1 MSPEEIVRGSV
12 AEITNRETYINNK
25 PVIGGLFDPRMGP
38 LDPGMICPTDGLDY
52 MKCPGYFGHVKL
64 ARPVFYYQY
73 LGTIIKILRCVCIKC
88 SSLRISKSANK
99 QLMSL
104 PADERWIQVFRL
116 ASKIKRCGE
125 DTETGCGCL
134 QPKRI
139 TIKAGLGKIYAEWDN
154 VKGVLEETSAA
165 TIAGSAAE
173 TDKDGSLSMK
183 LTPEIVIKI
192 FRRISDEDVEFMGF
206 SPVFSRPDWMVCQVL
221 AIPPPAVRP
230 SVKMDGS
237 QRSEDDITHII
248 VNIIKANTTL
258 QEKMNECAP
267 ANVIDGWHM
276 MLQYYVA
283 TQVNNNIPGYAP
295 VAQRSGRPLKSIQE
309 RLNGKTGRVR
319 GNLMG
324 KRVDFSARSVITPDP
339 NLSIRELGIPLKI
352 AKNITKPVVVNDR
365 NKKFLLRLVRAGPDE
380 YPGAKI
386 LERNTGESISLRYA
400 DRANIMLN
408 NGDVVHRHMMDGDAI
423 LFNRQPT
430 LHRMSMMCHIAR
442 IMYQGDTFRMNVGC
456 TKPYNADF
464 DGDEMNLH
472 MPQDD
477 ESEIELRHLAAVPY
491 QLISPANNSSIIG
504 IFQDSLIGSYL
515 FTRENIKFT
524 PREAMNLLAAYP
536 RVNETLFKSGED
548 VTNFD
553 LLSQILPPL
562 TLKYKKKAFGEK
574 NPNEDY
580 ATSNNVVEIRN
591 GRMIRGQIDKSV
603 LGGGGVGLIQ
613 RVCNDFGN
621 IAAADFIDGLQNII
635 TEYMKSHAYSVG
647 ISDLIANKATNT
659 QIVDVITK
667 KKTEVKNLIDQVHL
681 GIFENKT
688 GKSNEAEFETKV
700 SNILNT
706 ATNDAGKIGI
716 NSLNSSNRFV
726 GLVLSGSK
734 GTDLNISQMISCL
747 GQQAIEGK
755 RISYGFDS
763 RTLPHFNKFDDGP
776 LARGFIESSFISGL
790 SPEELFFHA
799 MGGRIGLID
808 TAVKSVT
815 WETPII
821 VVENEVPK
829 YVKIGEWIDAH
840 LATEGALNRI
850 QYMTEQNMEYL
861 ELTHPIKIVTMD
873 YDGNVSWET
882 ITAVTRHDPGE
893 KLFKIKTKAGRYVT
907 VTANK
912 SLLVWN
918 DELQQFREKYT
929 EEIKVGDFVPV
940 AKNVCDYSADDKF
953 SAIPI
958 EKYLPK
964 TKYVYGSEMRKA
976 VDLMKDAMGNDR
988 SKIPTNW
995 WNENNNKT
1003 FVLPYPSKAR
1013 LQRAVVRSNIEN
1025 ISHNCVYSYNGTRQ
1039 HSTIPET
1046 FEMTV
1051 ENGVFIGLFIAEGNI
1066 HNSHITITNND
1077 ETIRSFVK
1085 DWFSKFNIKYNE
1097 KTRINKING
1106 TTTTITG
1113 TSCIMADFITKL
1125 VGRGAENKHIP
1136 NEAYISNKDF
1146 VCGLISGYISGDGY
1160 ISRNSI
1166 NSSSCSERLTEDIA
1180 FLCSRLGVCAKIS
1193 KSQLKKNN
1201 LGTKNIKPAY
1211 RLSIRA
1217 FNGQRFSEQ
1226 ITLLHPEKNRKMK
1239 SIVWT
1244 DKYDA
1249 VRTLNDVILDEIVE
1263 MTIVDPALHPKM
1275 YDLTIPTTLNFGL
1288 ANGLQVRDTSQTGYI
1303 QRRLIKGME
1312 DLKVEYDMTVRNG
1325 KQRIVQ
1331 FVYGDDGI
1339 DTIKV
1344 ENQSLP
1350 LVAMSLDEIYAHFHM
1365 PLDNSSDTERS
1376 SITAFTKTAYAK
1388 MKKEKSATM
1397 QKLRD
1402 LIDYMIEMRDL
1413 IIDKVFGRLDNK
1425 NVQMPVAFTHIINNV
1440 QAQQQIN
1447 QNSMVDIT
1455 PIEAMDMVSDA
1466 FRQLENIHY
1475 APPTLLFKVM
1485 YYYYLSPK
1493 ELLLIKRFNRS
1504 ALTILL
1510 NMIILQYKKSI
1521 VAPGEMVGMVSA
1533 QSIGE
1538 PTTQL
1543 TLNTFHSAGIA
1554 SKSNATRGVPRI
1566 EEILSL
1572 SENPKNPSITVYF
1585 KEDDESTPERVQEF
1599 IPMIEHTKMA
1609 EVVESV
1615 EVCFD
1620 PDDMNTL
1627 IEQDR
1632 AVMTQYQEFEKL
1644 IEECA
1649 RDAALVASGSGEGG
1663 GAAEEEGGAAAS
1675 SVGGASSSSNKS
1687 KWVIRIKM
1695 DAEAMLDKKLTM
1707 DDIHFAIKNSYGSE
1721 VSCAFSDYNDDNL
1734 VFRIRMENIVQAKK
1748 TNKLNPLDQSD
1759 HIYMI
1764 KSFQDQ
1770 LMNNIVLRGVKGI
1783 RKVMIRKIMNTLKK
1797 AEGVYTKKESWVLDT
1812 MGTNLIHVLGL
1823 EYIDAKRTVSND
1835 IQEVYRVFGIE
1846 AARQAIYNELAE
1858 VFDDSPINYH
1868 HVSLLCDRMTVSS
1881 SMISIFRHGINS
1893 DDIGPIAKASF
1904 EETPEMFLKA
1914 ARHAELDPMRG
1925 ISANVMCG
1933 QEGYYGT
1940 SAFQVLINMDEMMK
1954 HDSVEYKHT
1963 DDNEDIEDAFK
1974 ANQSVGLE
1982 TDKCGIPKLAIQS
1995 CVDNVKKVRLGK
2007 MDDNYDIGF

>member
-1 MSPEEIVRGSV
+1 MTTPVSKIIGIQFSIMSPEEILKGSV
-12 AEITNRETYINNK
+12 AEITNRETYVNNK

-38 LDPGMICPTDGLDY
+38 IDPGVICPTDGLDY
-52 MKCPGYFGHVKL
+52 MKCPGYFGHIKM

-88 SSLRISKSANK
+88 SALRMSKSANK
-99 QLMSL
+99 QLLSL
-104 PADERWIQVFRL
+104 PADERWSHVFRI

-134 QPKRI
+134 QPTRI
-139 TIKAGLGKIYAEWDN
+139 TMKAGLGKIYAEWDN
-154 VKGVLEETSAA
+154 VKGILEETTAA
-165 TIAGSAAE
+165 SLAGSAAE

-258 QEKMNECAP
+258 QDKINEGAP

-283 TQVNNNIPGYAP
+283 TQVNNNIPGCAP

-339 NLSIRELGIPLKI
+339 NLSIRELGVPLKI

-386 LERNTGESISLRYA
+386 LERKTGESISLRYA

-408 NGDVVHRHMMDGDAI
+408 NGDIVHRHMMDGDAI

-442 IMYQGDTFRMNVGC
+442 VMYQGDTFRMNVGC

-504 IFQDSLIGSYL
+504 VFQDSLIGSYL
-515 FTRENIKFT
+515 FTRENIRFT

-548 VTNFD
+548 ITSFD
-553 LLSQILPPL
+553 VLSQILPPL

-580 ATSNNVVEIRN
+580 ATSNNVIEIRN
-591 GRMIRGQIDKSV
+591 GRMLRGQIDKSV

-621 IAAADFIDGLQNII
+621 IAASDFIDGLQNII

-647 ISDLIANKATNT
+647 ISDLIANKTTNT

-688 GKSNEAEFETKV
+688 GKSNEAEFEAKV
-700 SNILNT
+700 SNILNS

-716 NSLNSSNRFV
+716 NSLNSTNRFV

-734 GTDLNISQMISCL
+734 GSDLNISQMISCL

-808 TAVKSVT
+808 TAVKT
-815 WETPII
+815 
-821 VVENEVPK
+821 
-829 YVKIGEWIDAH
+829 
-840 LATEGALNRI
+840 
-850 QYMTEQNMEYL
+850 
-861 ELTHPIKIVTMD
+861 
-873 YDGNVSWET
+873 
-882 ITAVTRHDPGE
+882 
-893 KLFKIKTKAGRYVT
+893 
-907 VTANK
+907 
-912 SLLVWN
+912 
-918 DELQQFREKYT
+918 
-929 EEIKVGDFVPV
+929 
-940 AKNVCDYSADDKF
+940 
-953 SAIPI
+953 
-958 EKYLPK
+958 
-964 TKYVYGSEMRKA
+964 
-976 VDLMKDAMGNDR
+976 
-988 SKIPTNW
+988 
-995 WNENNNKT
+995 
-1003 FVLPYPSKAR
+1003 
-1013 LQRAVVRSNIEN
+1013 
-1025 ISHNCVYSYNGTRQ
+1025 
-1039 HSTIPET
+1039 ST
-1046 FEMTV
+1046 
-1051 ENGVFIGLFIAEGNI
+1051 
-1066 HNSHITITNND
+1066 
-1077 ETIRSFVK
+1077 
-1085 DWFSKFNIKYNE
+1085 
-1097 KTRINKING
+1097 
-1106 TTTTITG
+1106 
-1113 TSCIMADFITKL
+1113 
-1125 VGRGAENKHIP
+1125 
-1136 NEAYISNKDF
+1136 
-1146 VCGLISGYISGDGY
+1146 
-1160 ISRNSI
+1160 
-1166 NSSSCSERLTEDIA
+1166 
-1180 FLCSRLGVCAKIS
+1180 
-1193 KSQLKKNN
+1193 
-1201 LGTKNIKPAY
+1201 
-1211 RLSIRA
+1211 
-1217 FNGQRFSEQ
+1217 
-1226 ITLLHPEKNRKMK
+1226 
-1239 SIVWT
+1239 
-1244 DKYDA
+1244 
-1249 VRTLNDVILDEIVE
+1249 
-1263 MTIVDPALHPKM
+1263 
-1275 YDLTIPTTLNFGL
+1275 
-1288 ANGLQVRDTSQTGYI
+1288 TGYI

-1325 KQRIVQ
+1325 KQRIIQ
-1331 FVYGDDGI
+1331 FSYGDDGI

-1344 ENQSLP
+1344 ENQILP

-1365 PLDNSSDTERS
+1365 PLDNSSETEES
-1376 SITAFTKTAYAK
+1376 AVTAFTKTAYAK
-1388 MKKEKSATM
+1388 MRKEKTATTT
-1397 QKLRD
+1397 KIRD

-1413 IIDKVFGRLDNK
+1413 IIERVFNRLDNK
-1425 NVQMPVAFTHIINNV
+1425 GVQMPVSFTHIINNV

-1455 PIEAMDMVSDA
+1455 PLEAMDMISA
-1466 FRQLENIHY
+1466 GFRQLETLYY
-1475 APPTLLFKVM
+1475 APPTQLFKVM

-1493 ELLLIKRFNRS
+1493 ELLLVKRFNKS
-1504 ALTILL
+1504 ALSILISVI
-1510 NMIILQYKKSI
+1510 NLQYKRSI

-1543 TLNTFHSAGIA
+1543 TLNTFHSAGVA

-1572 SENPKNPSITVYF
+1572 SENPKNPSITVCF

-1599 IPMIEHTKMA
+1599 IPMIEHTKLS
-1609 EVVESV
+1609 EVVDTV

-1620 PDDMNTL
+1620 PDDLNTL
-1627 IEQDR
+1627 VEQDR

-1644 IEECA
+1644 IEECV
-1649 RDAALVASGSGEGG
+1649 RDSVTAAGAGVPDVPGGG
-1663 GAAEEEGGAAAS
+1663 GASAS
-1675 SVGGASSSSNKS
+1675 ASASAGASASKS
-1687 KWVIRIKM
+1687 KWIIRIKINS
-1695 DAEAMLDKKLTM
+1695 EAMLDKKLTM
-1707 DDIHFAIKNSYGSE
+1707 DDIHFAINNSYGND
-1721 VSCAFSDYNDDNL
+1721 VSCAFSDYNDDHL
-1734 VFRIRMENIVQAKK
+1734 VFRLRMENIAQGKK
-1748 TNKLNPLDQSD
+1748 SGGAGGAGGGFGGGAGGGHKQNPLDQSD

-1770 LMNNIVLRGVKGI
+1770 LLNNIVLRGVKGI
-1783 RKVMIRKIMNTLKK
+1783 KKVMLRKIKNTLVK
-1797 AEGVYTKKESWVLDT
+1797 ADGVYTKKDSWVLDT
-1812 MGTNLIHVLGL
+1812 TGTNLVHMLGL
-1823 EYIDAKRTVSND
+1823 DYIDAKRTVSND

-1868 HVSLLCDRMTVSS
+1868 HVCLLCDRMTVSS

-1893 DDIGPIAKASF
+1893 DDIGPLAKASF

-1940 SAFQVLINMDEMMK
+1940 SAFQVLVNMDEMMK
-1954 HDSVEYKHT
+1954 QEAVDYRHT
-1963 DDNEDIEDAFK
+1963 DANEEIEAAFK
-1974 ANQSVGLE
+1974 ANSSVGLD

-2007 MDDNYDIGF
+2007 QDDDYDIGF

>member
-1 MSPEEIVRGSV
+1 
-12 AEITNRETYINNK
+12 
-25 PVIGGLFDPRMGP
+25 
-38 LDPGMICPTDGLDY
+38 
-52 MKCPGYFGHVKL
+52 
-64 ARPVFYYQY
+64 
-73 LGTIIKILRCVCIKC
+73 
-88 SSLRISKSANK
+88 
-99 QLMSL
+99 
-104 PADERWIQVFRL
+104 
-116 ASKIKRCGE
+116 
-125 DTETGCGCL
+125 
-134 QPKRI
+134 
-139 TIKAGLGKIYAEWDN
+139 
-154 VKGVLEETSAA
+154 
-165 TIAGSAAE
+165 
-173 TDKDGSLSMK
+173 
-183 LTPEIVIKI
+183 
-192 FRRISDEDVEFMGF
+192 
-206 SPVFSRPDWMVCQVL
+206 
-221 AIPPPAVRP
+221 
-230 SVKMDGS
+230 
-237 QRSEDDITHII
+237 
-248 VNIIKANTTL
+248 
-258 QEKMNECAP
+258 
-267 ANVIDGWHM
+267 
-276 MLQYYVA
+276 
-283 TQVNNNIPGYAP
+283 
-295 VAQRSGRPLKSIQE
+295 
-309 RLNGKTGRVR
+309 
-319 GNLMG
+319 
-324 KRVDFSARSVITPDP
+324 
-339 NLSIRELGIPLKI
+339 
-352 AKNITKPVVVNDR
+352 
-365 NKKFLLRLVRAGPDE
+365 
-380 YPGAKI
+380 
-386 LERNTGESISLRYA
+386 
-400 DRANIMLN
+400 
-408 NGDVVHRHMMDGDAI
+408 
-423 LFNRQPT
+423 
-430 LHRMSMMCHIAR
+430 
-442 IMYQGDTFRMNVGC
+442 
-456 TKPYNADF
+456 
-464 DGDEMNLH
+464 MNLH

-491 QLISPANNSSIIG
+491 QLISPANNNSIIG
-504 IFQDSLIGSYL
+504 VFQDSLIGSYL

-536 RVNETLFKSGED
+536 RVNETVFKSGED
-548 VTNFD
+548 ISNFD
-553 LLSQILPPL
+553 VLSQILPPL

-574 NPNEDY
+574 NPKEDY

-591 GRMIRGQIDKSV
+591 GRMMRGQIDKAV
-603 LGGGGVGLIQ
+603 LGSGGVGLIQ

-659 QIVDVITK
+659 QIADVITK

-688 GKSNEAEFETKV
+688 GKSNEAEFEAKV

-716 NSLNSSNRFV
+716 NSLNAANRFV

-734 GTDLNISQMISCL
+734 GSDLNISQMISCL

-821 VVENEVPK
+821 VVENEAPK

-840 LATEGALNRI
+840 LDNHKITSGSDNKI

-861 ELTHPIKIVTMD
+861 ELSHPIKIVTMD

-918 DELQQFREKYT
+918 EELQQFREKYT

-940 AKNVCDYSADDKF
+940 AKNVCDYSVDGE
-953 SAIPI
+953 SSIMAIPI

-964 TKYVYGSEMRKA
+964 NKYVYGSEMRKA
-976 VDLMKDAMGNDR
+976 VTLMKEAMGDDR
-988 SKIPTNW
+988 AKIPTNW

-1025 ISHNCVYSYNGTRQ
+1025 ISHDGVYSYNGSRQ
-1039 HSTIPET
+1039 HAIIPET
-1046 FEMTV
+1046 FEMNF
-1051 ENGVFIGLFIAEGNI
+1051 ENGMFVGLFIAEGNI
-1066 HNSHITITNND
+1066 NKSTITITNND
-1077 ETIRSFVK
+1077 ETIRDFVK
-1085 DWFSKFNIKYNE
+1085 GWFSKFNIKYIE
-1097 KTRINKING
+1097 KSRINKANG
-1106 TTTTITG
+1106 TTTTVVG
-1113 TSCIMADFITKL
+1113 ASSIMAEFITKL
-1125 VGRGAENKHIP
+1125 VGHGAEHKHIP
-1136 NEAYISNKDF
+1136 NEAYVSNLEF
-1146 VCGLISGYISGDGY
+1146 VKGILSGYISGDGY
-1160 ISRNSI
+1160 VSPNSI

-1180 FLCSRLGVCAKIS
+1180 FLCSRLGVFAKIS
-1193 KSQLKKNN
+1193 KSQLTKNN
-1201 LGTKNIKPAY
+1201 FGTKNIKPAY

-1217 FNGQRFSEQ
+1217 SNGQRFSEQ
-1226 ITLLHPEKNRKMK
+1226 ITLLHAEKNRKMK

-1244 DKYDA
+1244 DKLDK

-1275 YDLTIPTTLNFGL
+1275 YDLTIPKTLNFGL
-1288 ANGLQVRDTSQTGYI
+1288 ANGLQVRDTSTTGYI

-1325 KQRIVQ
+1325 KQRIIQ
-1331 FVYGDDGI
+1331 FAYGDDGI

-1350 LVAMSLDEIYAHFHM
+1350 LVAMSLDEIYAHFHI
-1365 PLDNSSDTERS
+1365 PLDNSSDTQES
-1376 SITAFTKTAYAK
+1376 AATAFTKTAYAK
-1388 MKKEKSATM
+1388 MKKEKAATM
-1397 QKLRD
+1397 KKIRET
-1402 LIDYMIEMRDL
+1402 IDNMIEMRDL
-1413 IIDKVFGRLDNK
+1413 IIERVFHRMDNK
-1425 NVQMPVAFTHIINNV
+1425 NVQMPVSFTHIINNV

-1447 QNSMVDIT
+1447 QNSMVDLT
-1455 PIEAMDMVSDA
+1455 PLEAMDMISA
-1466 FRQLENIHY
+1466 GYRQIENIYY

-1493 ELLLIKRFNRS
+1493 ELLLVKRFNRS
-1504 ALTILL
+1504 ALSILIS
-1510 NMIILQYKKSI
+1510 MINLQYKRSI

-1543 TLNTFHSAGIA
+1543 TLNTFHSAGVA

-1585 KEDDESTPERVQEF
+1585 KEDDGSTPERVQEF
-1599 IPMIEHTKMA
+1599 IPLIEHTKLA
-1609 EVVESV
+1609 EVVDSI

-1620 PDDMNTL
+1620 PDDLNTL
-1627 IEQDR
+1627 VEQDR

-1644 IEECA
+1644 IEECV
-1649 RDAALVASGSGEGG
+1649 RDSEIAGTSGVPDVPSGGG
-1663 GAAEEEGGAAAS
+1663 GAGGAATATA
-1675 SVGGASSSSNKS
+1675 VAAGGGASTKS
-1687 KWVIRIKM
+1687 KWIIRIKI
-1695 DAEAMLDKKLTM
+1695 DPEAMLDKKLTM
-1707 DDIHFAIKNSYGSE
+1707 DDIHFAIKNSYGYE

-1734 VFRIRMENIVQAKK
+1734 VFRLRMENIAQTKK
-1748 TNKLNPLDQSD
+1748 SGGGGAGAGHKQNPLDQSD

-1770 LMNNIVLRGVKGI
+1770 LLNNIVLRGVKGI
-1783 RKVMIRKIMNTLKK
+1783 KKVMLRVIKNTLVKSD
-1797 AEGVYTKKESWVLDT
+1797 GVYTKKDSWVLDT
-1812 MGTNLIHVLGL
+1812 TGTNLIHMLGL
-1823 EYIDAKRTVSND
+1823 DYIDATRTVSND
-1835 IQEVYRVFGIE
+1835 IQEVYHVFGIE
-1846 AARQAIYNELAE
+1846 AARQAIYNELVE

-1868 HVSLLCDRMTVSS
+1868 HVALLCDRMTVSS

-1940 SAFQVLINMDEMMK
+1940 SAFQVLVNIDEMMK
-1954 HDSVEYKHT
+1954 QEAVEYRHT
-1963 DDNEDIEDAFK
+1963 DTNEEIDEAFK
-1974 ANQSVGLE
+1974 ANSSVGLD
-1982 TDKCGIPKLAIQS
+1982 TYKCGIPKLAIQS

-2007 MDDNYDIGF
+2007 VDDDYDIGF

>member
-1 MSPEEIVRGSV
+1 
-12 AEITNRETYINNK
+12 
-25 PVIGGLFDPRMGP
+25 
-38 LDPGMICPTDGLDY
+38 
-52 MKCPGYFGHVKL
+52 
-64 ARPVFYYQY
+64 
-73 LGTIIKILRCVCIKC
+73 
-88 SSLRISKSANK
+88 
-99 QLMSL
+99 
-104 PADERWIQVFRL
+104 
-116 ASKIKRCGE
+116 
-125 DTETGCGCL
+125 
-134 QPKRI
+134 
-139 TIKAGLGKIYAEWDN
+139 
-154 VKGVLEETSAA
+154 
-165 TIAGSAAE
+165 
-173 TDKDGSLSMK
+173 
-183 LTPEIVIKI
+183 
-192 FRRISDEDVEFMGF
+192 
-206 SPVFSRPDWMVCQVL
+206 
-221 AIPPPAVRP
+221 
-230 SVKMDGS
+230 
-237 QRSEDDITHII
+237 
-248 VNIIKANTTL
+248 
-258 QEKMNECAP
+258 
-267 ANVIDGWHM
+267 
-276 MLQYYVA
+276 
-283 TQVNNNIPGYAP
+283 
-295 VAQRSGRPLKSIQE
+295 
-309 RLNGKTGRVR
+309 
-319 GNLMG
+319 
-324 KRVDFSARSVITPDP
+324 
-339 NLSIRELGIPLKI
+339 
-352 AKNITKPVVVNDR
+352 
-365 NKKFLLRLVRAGPDE
+365 
-380 YPGAKI
+380 
-386 LERNTGESISLRYA
+386 
-400 DRANIMLN
+400 
-408 NGDVVHRHMMDGDAI
+408 
-423 LFNRQPT
+423 
-430 LHRMSMMCHIAR
+430 
-442 IMYQGDTFRMNVGC
+442 
-456 TKPYNADF
+456 
-464 DGDEMNLH
+464 

-491 QLISPANNSSIIG
+491 QLISPANNNSIIG

-536 RVNETLFKSGED
+536 RVNETVFKSGED
-548 VTNFD
+548 ISNFD
-553 LLSQILPPL
+553 VLSQILPPL

-574 NPNEDY
+574 NPKEDY

-591 GRMIRGQIDKSV
+591 GRMMRGQIDKAV
-603 LGGGGVGLIQ
+603 LGSGGVGLIQ

-659 QIVDVITK
+659 QIADVITK

-688 GKSNEAEFETKV
+688 GKSNEAEFEAKV

-716 NSLNSSNRFV
+716 NSLNAANRFV

-734 GTDLNISQMISCL
+734 GSDLNISQMISCL

-815 WETPII
+815 WETPIVI
-821 VVENEVPK
+821 VENEVPK

-840 LATEGALNRI
+840 LDDHNTRI

-861 ELTHPIKIVTMD
+861 EMSHPIKIVTMD

-918 DELQQFREKYT
+918 EELQQFREKYT

-940 AKNVCDYSADDKF
+940 AKNVCDYSVDGDNNYNAEAEFMRGKCAGA
-953 SAIPI
+953 AIN
-958 EKYLPK
+958 
-964 TKYVYGSEMRKA
+964 T
-976 VDLMKDAMGNDR
+976 
-988 SKIPTNW
+988 
-995 WNENNNKT
+995 
-1003 FVLPYPSKAR
+1003 
-1013 LQRAVVRSNIEN
+1013 Q
-1025 ISHNCVYSYNGTRQ
+1025 
-1039 HSTIPET
+1039 IPE
-1046 FEMTV
+1046 
-1051 ENGVFIGLFIAEGNI
+1051 
-1066 HNSHITITNND
+1066 
-1077 ETIRSFVK
+1077 
-1085 DWFSKFNIKYNE
+1085 
-1097 KTRINKING
+1097 
-1106 TTTTITG
+1106 
-1113 TSCIMADFITKL
+1113 
-1125 VGRGAENKHIP
+1125 
-1136 NEAYISNKDF
+1136 EAYVAGKDYIR
-1146 VCGLISGYISGDGY
+1146 GLLTAYIDPRIVRRDRRFELNFG
-1160 ISRNSI
+1160 N
-1166 NSSSCSERLTEDIA
+1166 NVKLTEDVA
-1180 FLCSRLGVCAKIS
+1180 FLCSRL
-1193 KSQLKKNN
+1193 
-1201 LGTKNIKPAY
+1201 NIHAEIHQ
-1211 RLSIRA
+1211 SSFA
-1217 FNGQRFSEQ
+1217 
-1226 ITLLHPEKNRKMK
+1226 
-1239 SIVWT
+1239 SIVIRGSSGNMIASLLGLSSVDDEVDT
-1244 DKYDA
+1244 GNDK

-1263 MTIVDPALHPKM
+1263 ITMVDPALHPKM
-1275 YDLTIPTTLNFGL
+1275 YDLTIPKTLNFGL
-1288 ANGLQVRDTSQTGYI
+1288 ANGLQVRDTSTTGYI

-1325 KQRIVQ
+1325 KQRIIQ
-1331 FVYGDDGI
+1331 FAYGDDGI

-1350 LVAMSLDEIYAHFHM
+1350 LVAMSLDEIYAHFHI
-1365 PLDNSSDTERS
+1365 PLDNSSDTQES
-1376 SITAFTKTAYAK
+1376 AATAFTKTAYAK
-1388 MKKEKSATM
+1388 MKKEKAMTM
-1397 QKLRD
+1397 KKIRET
-1402 LIDYMIEMRDL
+1402 IDNMIEMRDL
-1413 IIDKVFGRLDNK
+1413 IIERVFHHMDNK
-1425 NVQMPVAFTHIINNV
+1425 NVQMPVSFTHIINNV

-1447 QNSMVDIT
+1447 QNSMVDLT
-1455 PIEAMDMVSDA
+1455 PLEAMDMISA
-1466 FRQLENIHY
+1466 GYRQLENLYY

-1493 ELLLIKRFNRS
+1493 ELLLVKRFNRS
-1504 ALTILL
+1504 ALSILIS
-1510 NMIILQYKKSI
+1510 MINLQYKRSI

-1543 TLNTFHSAGIA
+1543 TLNTFHSAGVA

-1585 KEDDESTPERVQEF
+1585 KEDDGSTPERVQEF
-1599 IPMIEHTKMA
+1599 IPLIEHTKLA
-1609 EVVESV
+1609 EVVDSI

-1620 PDDMNTL
+1620 PDDLNTL
-1627 IEQDR
+1627 VEQDR

-1644 IEECA
+1644 IEECV
-1649 RDAALVASGSGEGG
+1649 RDSEIAGTSGVPDVPSGGASGAAAGG
-1663 GAAEEEGGAAAS
+1663 GAS
-1675 SVGGASSSSNKS
+1675 TKS
-1687 KWVIRIKM
+1687 KWIIRIKI
-1695 DAEAMLDKKLTM
+1695 DPEAMLDKKLTM
-1707 DDIHFAIKNSYGSE
+1707 DDIHFAIKNSYGYE

-1734 VFRIRMENIVQAKK
+1734 VFRLRMENIAQTKK
-1748 TNKLNPLDQSD
+1748 SGGGGGAGHKQNPLDQSD

-1770 LMNNIVLRGVKGI
+1770 LLNNIVLRGVKGI
-1783 RKVMIRKIMNTLKK
+1783 KKVMLRVIKNTLVKSD
-1797 AEGVYTKKESWVLDT
+1797 GVYTKKDSWVLDT
-1812 MGTNLIHVLGL
+1812 TGTNLIHMLGL
-1823 EYIDAKRTVSND
+1823 DYIDATRTVSND

-1846 AARQAIYNELAE
+1846 AARQAIYNELVE

-1868 HVSLLCDRMTVSS
+1868 HLALLCDRMTVSS

-1940 SAFQVLINMDEMMK
+1940 SAFQVLVNIDEMMK
-1954 HDSVEYKHT
+1954 QEAVEYRHT
-1963 DDNEDIEDAFK
+1963 DTNEEIDEAFK
-1974 ANQSVGLE
+1974 ANSSVGLD

-2007 MDDNYDIGF
+2007 VDDDYDIGF

>member
-1 MSPEEIVRGSV
+1 MAEITQKTNSPANVSKIIGIQFSIMSPEEIVKGSV
-12 AEITNRETYINNK
+12 AEITNRETYVNNK

-73 LGTIIKILRCVCIKC
+73 LGTVVKILRCVCIKC
-88 SSLRISKSANK
+88 SSLRISKTANK

-104 PADERWIQVFRL
+104 PADERWTQVFRL

-139 TIKAGLGKIYAEWDN
+139 TMKAGLGKIYAEWDN
-154 VKGVLEETSAA
+154 VKGVLEETTTA

-258 QEKMNECAP
+258 QEKMSEGAP

-283 TQVNNNIPGYAP
+283 TQVNNNIPGCAP

-309 RLNGKTGRVR
+309 RLNGKQGRVR

-339 NLSIRELGIPLKI
+339 NLSICELGIPLKI

-386 LERNTGESISLRYA
+386 LERKTGESISLRYA

-491 QLISPANNSSIIG
+491 QLISPANNNSIIG
-504 IFQDSLIGSYL
+504 VFQDSLIGSYL

-548 VTNFD
+548 IGSFD
-553 LLSQILPPL
+553 VISQILPPL

-574 NPNEDY
+574 NPAEDY

-621 IAAADFIDGLQNII
+621 CAAADFIDGLQNII

-688 GKSNEAEFETKV
+688 GKSNEVEFEARV

-815 WETPII
+815 WETPIV
-821 VVENEVPK
+821 VVENEVSK
-829 YVKIGEWIDAH
+829 YVKIGEWIDSH
-840 LATEGALNRI
+840 LDGEDAPRI
-850 QYMTEQNMEYL
+850 QYMEEQNMEYL
-861 ELTHPIKIVTMD
+861 ELTHPVKIVTMD
-873 YDGNVSWET
+873 YDGNVSWES

-893 KLFKIKTKAGRYVT
+893 KLFKITTKAGRYVT

-912 SLLVWN
+912 SLLIWN
-918 DELQQFREKYT
+918 DELKQFREKYT
-929 EEIKVGDFVPV
+929 EEVNVGDFVPV
-940 AKNVCDYSADDKF
+940 AKNVCDYGEATANNATDDFETGVKVGE
-953 SAIPI
+953 II
-958 EKYLPK
+958 
-964 TKYVYGSEMRKA
+964 
-976 VDLMKDAMGNDR
+976 VD
-988 SKIPTNW
+988 
-995 WNENNNKT
+995 
-1003 FVLPYPSKAR
+1003 
-1013 LQRAVVRSNIEN
+1013 Q
-1025 ISHNCVYSYNGTRQ
+1025 
-1039 HSTIPET
+1039 
-1046 FEMTV
+1046 
-1051 ENGVFIGLFIAEGNI
+1051 
-1066 HNSHITITNND
+1066 
-1077 ETIRSFVK
+1077 
-1085 DWFSKFNIKYNE
+1085 
-1097 KTRINKING
+1097 
-1106 TTTTITG
+1106 
-1113 TSCIMADFITKL
+1113 
-1125 VGRGAENKHIP
+1125 IP
-1136 NEAYISNKDF
+1136 NEAYIAGKEYVKGVLSAYFSKHGTIESD
-1146 VCGLISGYISGDGY
+1146 
-1160 ISRNSI
+1160 SI
-1166 NSSSCSERLTEDIA
+1166 VITSTNLRILEDIA
-1180 FLCSRLGVCAKIS
+1180 FLCSRLNIHVDILQS
-1193 KSQLKKNN
+1193 TTNN
-1201 LGTKNIKPAY
+1201 AV
-1211 RLSIRA
+1211 LSIRA
-1217 FNGQRFSEQ
+1217 TNGQQFTQ
-1226 ITLLHPEKNRKMK
+1226 QVTLLHPEKNRKMK
-1239 SIVWT
+1239 DIVWT
-1244 DKYDA
+1244 HKLDK
-1249 VRTLNDVILDEIVE
+1249 VVVVNDVIMDEIISIE
-1263 MTIVDPALHPKM
+1263 AVDPVLHPKM
-1275 YDLTIPTTLNFGL
+1275 YDLTIPKTLNFGL

-1325 KQRIVQ
+1325 KQRIIQ
-1331 FVYGDDGI
+1331 FTYGDDGI

-1350 LVAMSLDEIYAHFHM
+1350 LVAMSLDEIYAHFHI
-1365 PLDNSSDTERS
+1365 PLDNSSDTEHS
-1376 SITAFTKTAYAK
+1376 SVTAFTKTAYAK
-1388 MKKEKSATM
+1388 MKKEKASTQ
-1397 QKLRD
+1397 QKLLD

-1413 IIDKVFGRLDNK
+1413 IIDRVFGNLDNK
-1425 NVQMPVAFTHIINNV
+1425 NVQMPVSFTHIINNI

-1455 PIEAMDMVSDA
+1455 PIEAMNMVSDA
-1466 FRQLENIHY
+1466 YRQLENIHY

-1510 NMIILQYKKSI
+1510 NVIILQYKRSI

-1599 IPMIEHTKMA
+1599 IPLIEHTKMS

-1632 AVMTQYQEFEKL
+1632 AVMSQYQEFEKL
-1644 IEECA
+1644 IDDCV
-1649 RDAALVASGSGEGG
+1649 RDAALVSAGGGGEEGAAAGGGEGG
-1663 GAAEEEGGAAAS
+1663 GGAAAES
-1675 SVGGASSSSNKS
+1675 GGGAQNSNNKS

-1707 DDIHFAIKNSYGSE
+1707 DDIHFAIKNSYGNE

-1734 VFRIRMENIVQAKK
+1734 VFRLRMENITQAKK

-1770 LMNNIVLRGVKGI
+1770 LMNNIVLRGIKGI
-1783 RKVMIRKIMNTLKK
+1783 RKVMLRTIKNTLKK
-1797 AEGVYTKKESWVLDT
+1797 TEGIYAKKESWVLDT
-1812 MGTNLIHVLGL
+1812 MGTNLLHVLGL
-1823 EYIDAKRTVSND
+1823 DYIDTKRTVSND

-1846 AARQAIYNELAE
+1846 AARQAIYNELSE

-1868 HVSLLCDRMTVSS
+1868 HVCLLCDRMTVSS

-1954 HDSVEYKHT
+1954 HESVEYKHT
-1963 DDNEDIEDAFK
+1963 DDNEDIEEAFK
-1974 ANQSVGLE
+1974 ANASVGLE

-2007 MDDNYDIGF
+2007 MDEDYDIGF

>member
-1 MSPEEIVRGSV
+1 
-12 AEITNRETYINNK
+12 
-25 PVIGGLFDPRMGP
+25 
-38 LDPGMICPTDGLDY
+38 
-52 MKCPGYFGHVKL
+52 
-64 ARPVFYYQY
+64 
-73 LGTIIKILRCVCIKC
+73 
-88 SSLRISKSANK
+88 
-99 QLMSL
+99 
-104 PADERWIQVFRL
+104 
-116 ASKIKRCGE
+116 
-125 DTETGCGCL
+125 
-134 QPKRI
+134 
-139 TIKAGLGKIYAEWDN
+139 
-154 VKGVLEETSAA
+154 
-165 TIAGSAAE
+165 
-173 TDKDGSLSMK
+173 
-183 LTPEIVIKI
+183 
-192 FRRISDEDVEFMGF
+192 
-206 SPVFSRPDWMVCQVL
+206 
-221 AIPPPAVRP
+221 
-230 SVKMDGS
+230 
-237 QRSEDDITHII
+237 
-248 VNIIKANTTL
+248 
-258 QEKMNECAP
+258 
-267 ANVIDGWHM
+267 
-276 MLQYYVA
+276 
-283 TQVNNNIPGYAP
+283 
-295 VAQRSGRPLKSIQE
+295 
-309 RLNGKTGRVR
+309 
-319 GNLMG
+319 
-324 KRVDFSARSVITPDP
+324 
-339 NLSIRELGIPLKI
+339 
-352 AKNITKPVVVNDR
+352 
-365 NKKFLLRLVRAGPDE
+365 
-380 YPGAKI
+380 
-386 LERNTGESISLRYA
+386 
-400 DRANIMLN
+400 
-408 NGDVVHRHMMDGDAI
+408 
-423 LFNRQPT
+423 
-430 LHRMSMMCHIAR
+430 
-442 IMYQGDTFRMNVGC
+442 
-456 TKPYNADF
+456 
-464 DGDEMNLH
+464 MNLH

-491 QLISPANNSSIIG
+491 QLISPANNNSIIG
-504 IFQDSLIGSYL
+504 VFQDSLIGSYL

-553 LLSQILPPL
+553 VISQILPPL

-591 GRMIRGQIDKSV
+591 GRMMRGQIDKSV

-647 ISDLIANKATNT
+647 ISDLIANKTTNT

-688 GKSNEAEFETKV
+688 GKSNEAEFEAKV

-706 ATNDAGKIGI
+706 ATSEAGGIGTK
-716 NSLNSSNRFV
+716 SLNSSNRFI

-734 GTDLNISQMISCL
+734 GSDLNISQMISCL

-821 VVENEVPK
+821 IVENEVPK

-840 LATEGALNRI
+840 IDTTAATAATAATASRI
-850 QYMTEQNMEYL
+850 QYMTEQNIEYL

-918 DELQQFREKYT
+918 EELQQFREKYT

-940 AKNVCDYSADDKF
+940 AKNVCDYSADGENVNAEAEFMRGKCAGA
-953 SAIPI
+953 AIYAQIP
-958 EKYLPK
+958 EEA
-964 TKYVYGSEMRKA
+964 YVAGKEYIRGLLTAYMDPR
-976 VDLMKDAMGNDR
+976 
-988 SKIPTNW
+988 
-995 WNENNNKT
+995 
-1003 FVLPYPSKAR
+1003 
-1013 LQRAVVRSNIEN
+1013 VVRTSTGFELNFGSN
-1025 ISHNCVYSYNGTRQ
+1025 V
-1039 HSTIPET
+1039 
-1046 FEMTV
+1046 
-1051 ENGVFIGLFIAEGNI
+1051 
-1066 HNSHITITNND
+1066 
-1077 ETIRSFVK
+1077 
-1085 DWFSKFNIKYNE
+1085 
-1097 KTRINKING
+1097 
-1106 TTTTITG
+1106 
-1113 TSCIMADFITKL
+1113 
-1125 VGRGAENKHIP
+1125 
-1136 NEAYISNKDF
+1136 
-1146 VCGLISGYISGDGY
+1146 
-1160 ISRNSI
+1160 
-1166 NSSSCSERLTEDIA
+1166 RLTEDVA
-1180 FLCSRLGVCAKIS
+1180 FLCSRLNIHAEIHQSASASASASLVIRGSSGKMLAS
-1193 KSQLKKNN
+1193 L
-1201 LGTKNIKPAY
+1201 LG
-1211 RLSIRA
+1211 LSVDDDVA
-1217 FNGQRFSEQ
+1217 
-1226 ITLLHPEKNRKMK
+1226 
-1239 SIVWT
+1239 
-1244 DKYDA
+1244 DDDAA

-1263 MTIVDPALHPKM
+1263 MTMVDPALHPKM

-1331 FVYGDDGI
+1331 FTYGDDGI

-1365 PLDNSSDTERS
+1365 PLDNSSETEQS

-1388 MKKEKSATM
+1388 MKKEKATTT
-1397 QKLRD
+1397 KKIHD

-1413 IIDKVFGRLDNK
+1413 IIEQVFNRLDNK
-1425 NVQMPVAFTHIINNV
+1425 NVQMPVSFTHIINNV

-1447 QNSMVDIT
+1447 QNSMVDLT
-1455 PIEAMDMVSDA
+1455 PIEAMDMISAA
-1466 FRQLENIHY
+1466 FRQLENIFY

-1493 ELLLIKRFNRS
+1493 ELLLVKRFNRS

-1510 NMIILQYKKSI
+1510 SVINLQYKRSI

-1543 TLNTFHSAGIA
+1543 TLNTFHSAGVA

-1572 SENPKNPSITVYF
+1572 SENPKNPSITIYF
-1585 KEDDESTPERVQEF
+1585 KEDDEGTPERVQEF
-1599 IPMIEHTKMA
+1599 IPMIEHTKLA
-1609 EVVESV
+1609 EVVETV

-1620 PDDMNTL
+1620 PDDLNTL
-1627 IEQDR
+1627 VEQDR
-1632 AVMTQYQEFEKL
+1632 AVMSQYQEFEKL
-1644 IEECA
+1644 IEECV
-1649 RDAALVASGSGEGG
+1649 RDSVSVATTGVPDVPGAAGG
-1663 GAAEEEGGAAAS
+1663 GAAGGGGAAAANAN
-1675 SVGGASSSSNKS
+1675 ASKS
-1687 KWVIRIKM
+1687 KWIIRIKI

-1707 DDIHFAIKNSYGSE
+1707 DDIHFAIKNSYGNE
-1721 VSCAFSDYNDDNL
+1721 VSCAFSDYNDDHL
-1734 VFRIRMENIVQAKK
+1734 IFRLRMENIAQSKK
-1748 TNKLNPLDQSD
+1748 SGGGGGGGGGAGAGGNKQNPLDQSD

-1770 LMNNIVLRGVKGI
+1770 LLNNIVLRGVKGI
-1783 RKVMIRKIMNTLKK
+1783 KKVMVRKIKNTLVK
-1797 AEGVYTKKESWVLDT
+1797 AEGVYTKKDSWVLDT
-1812 MGTNLIHVLGL
+1812 MGTNLVHMLGL
-1823 EYIDAKRTVSND
+1823 DYIDAKRTVSND

-1846 AARQAIYNELAE
+1846 AARQAIFNELAE

-1893 DDIGPIAKASF
+1893 DDIGPLAKASF

-1940 SAFQVLINMDEMMK
+1940 SAFQVLVNMDEMMK
-1954 HDSVEYKHT
+1954 QETVEYRHV
-1963 DDNEDIEDAFK
+1963 DANEEIEDAFK
-1974 ANQSVGLE
+1974 ANASVGLD

-2007 MDDNYDIGF
+2007 MDDDYDIGF

>member
-1 MSPEEIVRGSV
+1 
-12 AEITNRETYINNK
+12 
-25 PVIGGLFDPRMGP
+25 
-38 LDPGMICPTDGLDY
+38 
-52 MKCPGYFGHVKL
+52 
-64 ARPVFYYQY
+64 
-73 LGTIIKILRCVCIKC
+73 
-88 SSLRISKSANK
+88 
-99 QLMSL
+99 
-104 PADERWIQVFRL
+104 
-116 ASKIKRCGE
+116 
-125 DTETGCGCL
+125 
-134 QPKRI
+134 
-139 TIKAGLGKIYAEWDN
+139 
-154 VKGVLEETSAA
+154 
-165 TIAGSAAE
+165 
-173 TDKDGSLSMK
+173 
-183 LTPEIVIKI
+183 
-192 FRRISDEDVEFMGF
+192 
-206 SPVFSRPDWMVCQVL
+206 
-221 AIPPPAVRP
+221 
-230 SVKMDGS
+230 
-237 QRSEDDITHII
+237 
-248 VNIIKANTTL
+248 
-258 QEKMNECAP
+258 
-267 ANVIDGWHM
+267 
-276 MLQYYVA
+276 
-283 TQVNNNIPGYAP
+283 
-295 VAQRSGRPLKSIQE
+295 
-309 RLNGKTGRVR
+309 
-319 GNLMG
+319 
-324 KRVDFSARSVITPDP
+324 
-339 NLSIRELGIPLKI
+339 
-352 AKNITKPVVVNDR
+352 
-365 NKKFLLRLVRAGPDE
+365 
-380 YPGAKI
+380 
-386 LERNTGESISLRYA
+386 
-400 DRANIMLN
+400 
-408 NGDVVHRHMMDGDAI
+408 
-423 LFNRQPT
+423 
-430 LHRMSMMCHIAR
+430 
-442 IMYQGDTFRMNVGC
+442 
-456 TKPYNADF
+456 
-464 DGDEMNLH
+464 MNLH

-491 QLISPANNSSIIG
+491 QLISPANNNSIIG
-504 IFQDSLIGSYL
+504 VFQDSLIGSYL

-548 VTNFD
+548 VSNFD
-553 LLSQILPPL
+553 VLSQILPPL

-591 GRMIRGQIDKSV
+591 GRMMRGQIDKSV

-688 GKSNEAEFETKV
+688 GKSNEAEFEAKV

-706 ATNDAGKIGI
+706 ATSEAGGIGTK
-716 NSLNSSNRFV
+716 SLNSSNRFI

-734 GTDLNISQMISCL
+734 GSDLNISQMISCL

-840 LATEGALNRI
+840 LAVESTANKI

-882 ITAVTRHDPGE
+882 IAAVTRHDPGE

-918 DELQQFREKYT
+918 EELQQFREKYT

-940 AKNVCDYSADDKF
+940 AKNVCDYSSGGSGGSDNLNAEAEFMRGKC
-953 SAIPI
+953 AGAAVNVQIPEEAYVAGKEYIRGLLTAYI
-958 EKYLPK
+958 EP
-964 TKYVYGSEMRKA
+964 R
-976 VDLMKDAMGNDR
+976 
-988 SKIPTNW
+988 
-995 WNENNNKT
+995 
-1003 FVLPYPSKAR
+1003 
-1013 LQRAVVRSNIEN
+1013 VVRTSTGFELNFGSN
-1025 ISHNCVYSYNGTRQ
+1025 V
-1039 HSTIPET
+1039 
-1046 FEMTV
+1046 
-1051 ENGVFIGLFIAEGNI
+1051 
-1066 HNSHITITNND
+1066 
-1077 ETIRSFVK
+1077 
-1085 DWFSKFNIKYNE
+1085 
-1097 KTRINKING
+1097 
-1106 TTTTITG
+1106 
-1113 TSCIMADFITKL
+1113 
-1125 VGRGAENKHIP
+1125 
-1136 NEAYISNKDF
+1136 
-1146 VCGLISGYISGDGY
+1146 
-1160 ISRNSI
+1160 
-1166 NSSSCSERLTEDIA
+1166 RLTEDVA
-1180 FLCSRLGVCAKIS
+1180 FLCSRLNIHAEIHQSASVSASLVIRGSSGKMIAS
-1193 KSQLKKNN
+1193 L
-1201 LGTKNIKPAY
+1201 LG
-1211 RLSIRA
+1211 LSVDDDDDDVA
-1217 FNGQRFSEQ
+1217 HG
-1226 ITLLHPEKNRKMK
+1226 
-1239 SIVWT
+1239 
-1244 DKYDA
+1244 DDA

-1263 MTIVDPALHPKM
+1263 MTMVDPALHPKM

-1325 KQRIVQ
+1325 KQRIIQ
-1331 FVYGDDGI
+1331 FTYGDDGI

-1365 PLDNSSDTERS
+1365 PLDNSSETEQS

-1388 MKKEKSATM
+1388 MKKEKATTT
-1397 QKLRD
+1397 KKIHD

-1413 IIDKVFGRLDNK
+1413 IIEQVFNRLDNK
-1425 NVQMPVAFTHIINNV
+1425 NVQMPVSFTHIINNV

-1447 QNSMVDIT
+1447 QNSMVDLT
-1455 PIEAMDMVSDA
+1455 PIEAMDMISAA
-1466 FRQLENIHY
+1466 FRQLENIFY

-1493 ELLLIKRFNRS
+1493 EILLVKRFNRS

-1510 NMIILQYKKSI
+1510 SVINLQYKRSI

-1543 TLNTFHSAGIA
+1543 TLNTFHSAGVA

-1572 SENPKNPSITVYF
+1572 SENPKNPSITIYF
-1585 KEDDESTPERVQEF
+1585 KEDDEGTPERVQEF
-1599 IPMIEHTKMA
+1599 IPMIEHTKLS
-1609 EVVESV
+1609 EVVETV

-1620 PDDMNTL
+1620 PDDLNTL
-1627 IEQDR
+1627 VEQDR
-1632 AVMTQYQEFEKL
+1632 AVMSQYQEFEKL
-1644 IEECA
+1644 IEECV
-1649 RDAALVASGSGEGG
+1649 RDSVSVATTGVPDVPGGG
-1663 GAAEEEGGAAAS
+1663 GATGAAAAATAAAAN
-1675 SVGGASSSSNKS
+1675 ASKS
-1687 KWVIRIKM
+1687 KWIIRIKI

-1707 DDIHFAIKNSYGSE
+1707 DDIHFAIKNSYGNE
-1721 VSCAFSDYNDDNL
+1721 VSCAFSDYNDDHL
-1734 VFRIRMENIVQAKK
+1734 VFRLRMENIAQSKK
-1748 TNKLNPLDQSD
+1748 SGGGAAGGNKQNPLDQSD

-1770 LMNNIVLRGVKGI
+1770 LLNNIVLRGVKGI
-1783 RKVMIRKIMNTLKK
+1783 KKVMVRKIKNTLVKS
-1797 AEGVYTKKESWVLDT
+1797 EGVYTKKDSWVLDT
-1812 MGTNLIHVLGL
+1812 MGTNLIHMLGL
-1823 EYIDAKRTVSND
+1823 DYIDSKRTVSND

-1846 AARQAIYNELAE
+1846 AARQAIFNELAE

-1893 DDIGPIAKASF
+1893 DDIGPLAKASF

-1940 SAFQVLINMDEMMK
+1940 SAFQVLVNMDEMMK
-1954 HDSVEYKHT
+1954 QDPIEYRHV
-1963 DDNEDIEDAFK
+1963 DANEEIEEAFK
-1974 ANQSVGLE
+1974 ANASVGLD

-2007 MDDNYDIGF
+2007 MDDDYDIGF

>member
-1 MSPEEIVRGSV
+1 
-12 AEITNRETYINNK
+12 
-25 PVIGGLFDPRMGP
+25 
-38 LDPGMICPTDGLDY
+38 
-52 MKCPGYFGHVKL
+52 
-64 ARPVFYYQY
+64 
-73 LGTIIKILRCVCIKC
+73 
-88 SSLRISKSANK
+88 
-99 QLMSL
+99 
-104 PADERWIQVFRL
+104 
-116 ASKIKRCGE
+116 
-125 DTETGCGCL
+125 
-134 QPKRI
+134 
-139 TIKAGLGKIYAEWDN
+139 
-154 VKGVLEETSAA
+154 
-165 TIAGSAAE
+165 
-173 TDKDGSLSMK
+173 
-183 LTPEIVIKI
+183 
-192 FRRISDEDVEFMGF
+192 
-206 SPVFSRPDWMVCQVL
+206 
-221 AIPPPAVRP
+221 
-230 SVKMDGS
+230 
-237 QRSEDDITHII
+237 
-248 VNIIKANTTL
+248 
-258 QEKMNECAP
+258 
-267 ANVIDGWHM
+267 
-276 MLQYYVA
+276 
-283 TQVNNNIPGYAP
+283 
-295 VAQRSGRPLKSIQE
+295 
-309 RLNGKTGRVR
+309 
-319 GNLMG
+319 
-324 KRVDFSARSVITPDP
+324 
-339 NLSIRELGIPLKI
+339 
-352 AKNITKPVVVNDR
+352 
-365 NKKFLLRLVRAGPDE
+365 
-380 YPGAKI
+380 
-386 LERNTGESISLRYA
+386 
-400 DRANIMLN
+400 
-408 NGDVVHRHMMDGDAI
+408 
-423 LFNRQPT
+423 
-430 LHRMSMMCHIAR
+430 
-442 IMYQGDTFRMNVGC
+442 
-456 TKPYNADF
+456 
-464 DGDEMNLH
+464 MNLH

-491 QLISPANNSSIIG
+491 QLISPANNNSIIG
-504 IFQDSLIGSYL
+504 VFQDSLIGSYL
-515 FTRENIKFT
+515 FTRENIRFT

-536 RVNETLFKSGED
+536 RVNETAFKSGED
-548 VTNFD
+548 LSNFD
-553 LLSQILPPL
+553 VLSQILPPL
-562 TLKYKKKAFGEK
+562 TLKYKKRQFGEK

-580 ATSNNVVEIRN
+580 ATSNNVIEIRN
-591 GRMIRGQIDKSV
+591 GRMLRGQIDKSV

-688 GKSNEAEFETKV
+688 GKSNEAEFEAKV

-716 NSLNSSNRFV
+716 NSLNAANRFV

-734 GTDLNISQMISCL
+734 GSDLNISQMISCL

-815 WETPII
+815 WETPI
-821 VVENEVPK
+821 VVIENEVPK

-840 LATEGALNRI
+840 IDTTAATAATASRI
-850 QYMTEQNMEYL
+850 KYMTEQNMEYL
-861 ELTHPIKIVTMD
+861 ELSHPIKIVTMD

-918 DELQQFREKYT
+918 EELQQFREKYT
-929 EEIKVGDFVPV
+929 EEIRVGDFVPV
-940 AKNVCDYSADDKF
+940 AKNVCDYRATDCDSGASSF
-953 SAIPI
+953 MAISM

-976 VDLMKDAMGNDR
+976 VTLMKEAMGDDR
-988 SKIPTNW
+988 TKIPANW

-1025 ISHNCVYSYNGTRQ
+1025 ISHDGVYSYNGSRQ
-1039 HSTIPET
+1039 HAIIPET
-1046 FEMTV
+1046 FEMNF

-1066 HNSHITITNND
+1066 HKSTITITNND
-1077 ETIRSFVK
+1077 ETIRAFVK
-1085 DWFSKFNIKYNE
+1085 GWFSKFNIQCVE
-1097 KTRINKING
+1097 RSRINKANG
-1106 TTTTITG
+1106 TTTTVVG
-1113 TSCIMADFITKL
+1113 ASSIMAEFITKL
-1125 VGRGAENKHIP
+1125 VGHGAEHKHIP
-1136 NEAYISNKDF
+1136 NEAYVSNIEF
-1146 VCGLISGYISGDGY
+1146 VKGILSGYISGDGY
-1160 ISRNSI
+1160 VSPNSI
-1166 NSSSCSERLTEDIA
+1166 NSSSCCERLTEDIA
-1180 FLCSRLGVCAKIS
+1180 FLCSRLGVFAKIS
-1193 KSQLKKNN
+1193 KSQLTKNN
-1201 LGTKNIKPAY
+1201 FGTKNIKPAY

-1217 FNGQRFSEQ
+1217 SNGQRFSEQ
-1226 ITLLHPEKNRKMK
+1226 ITLLHPDKNRKMK

-1244 DKYDA
+1244 DKLDK

-1263 MTIVDPALHPKM
+1263 MTMVDPALHPKM

-1288 ANGLQVRDTSQTGYI
+1288 ANGLQVRDTSTTGYI

-1312 DLKVEYDMTVRNG
+1312 DLKVEYDMTVRNS

-1331 FVYGDDGI
+1331 FSYGDDGI

-1350 LVAMSLDEIYAHFHM
+1350 LVAMSLDEIYAHFHI
-1365 PLDNSSDTERS
+1365 PLDNSSETEES
-1376 SITAFTKTAYAK
+1376 AVTAFTKTAYAK
-1388 MKKEKSATM
+1388 MKKEKATTM
-1397 QKLRD
+1397 KKIRD

-1413 IIDKVFGRLDNK
+1413 IIERVFNRTDNK
-1425 NVQMPVAFTHIINNV
+1425 SVQMPVSFTHIINNV

-1455 PIEAMDMVSDA
+1455 PLEAMDMISA
-1466 FRQLENIHY
+1466 GFRQLENLYY
-1475 APPTLLFKVM
+1475 APPTLLFRVM

-1493 ELLLIKRFNRS
+1493 ELLLIKRFNKS
-1504 ALTILL
+1504 ALSILIGVI
-1510 NMIILQYKKSI
+1510 NLQYKRSI

-1543 TLNTFHSAGIA
+1543 TLNTFHSAGVA

-1585 KEDDESTPERVQEF
+1585 KEDDEGTPERVQEF
-1599 IPMIEHTKMA
+1599 IPLIEHTKLA
-1609 EVVESV
+1609 EVVDTI

-1620 PDDMNTL
+1620 PDDLNTL
-1627 IEQDR
+1627 VEQDR
-1632 AVMTQYQEFEKL
+1632 EVMSQYQEFEKL
-1644 IEECA
+1644 IEECV
-1649 RDAALVASGSGEGG
+1649 RDSIIAGTAGVPEVPGGSGGSAASASAAAAAGG
-1663 GAAEEEGGAAAS
+1663 GSGTA
-1675 SVGGASSSSNKS
+1675 S
-1687 KWVIRIKM
+1687 KWIIRIKM
-1695 DAEAMLDKKLTM
+1695 NPEAMLDKKLTM
-1707 DDIHFAIKNSYGSE
+1707 DDIHFAIKNSYGAE

-1734 VFRIRMENIVQAKK
+1734 VFRLRMENIIQHKK
-1748 TNKLNPLDQSD
+1748 AGGSGSGAAGGGGSAFGAGGGGHKQNPLDQSD

-1770 LMNNIVLRGVKGI
+1770 LLNNVVLRGVKGI
-1783 RKVMIRKIMNTLKK
+1783 RKVMLRKIKNTLTK
-1797 AEGVYTKKESWVLDT
+1797 ADGVYTKKDSWVLDT
-1812 MGTNLIHVLGL
+1812 TGTNLIHMLGL
-1823 EYIDAKRTVSND
+1823 DYIDAKRTISND

-1868 HVSLLCDRMTVSS
+1868 HVCLLCDRMTVSS

-1925 ISANVMCG
+1925 VSANVMCG

-1940 SAFQVLINMDEMMK
+1940 SAFQVLVNMDEMMK
-1954 HDSVEYKHT
+1954 QEAVEYRHT
-1963 DDNEDIEDAFK
+1963 DENEEIEAAFK
-1974 ANQSVGLE
+1974 ANSSVGLD

-1995 CVDNVKKVRLGK
+1995 CVDNVKRVQLGK
-2007 MDDNYDIGF
+2007 VDDEYDIGF

>member
-1 MSPEEIVRGSV
+1 MAMSTTTPVSKIIGIQFSIMSPEEILKGSV
-12 AEITNRETYINNK
+12 AEITNRETYVNNK

-38 LDPGMICPTDGLDY
+38 IDPGVICPTDGLDY
-52 MKCPGYFGHVKL
+52 MKCPGYFGHIKL

-88 SSLRISKSANK
+88 SALRMSKSANK
-99 QLMSL
+99 QLLRL
-104 PADERWIQVFRL
+104 PADERWTQVFRV

-134 QPKRI
+134 QPTRI
-139 TIKAGLGKIYAEWDN
+139 TMKAGLGKIYAEWDN
-154 VKGVLEETSAA
+154 VKGILEETTAA
-165 TIAGSAAE
+165 NIAGSAAE

-258 QEKMNECAP
+258 QDKINEGAP
-267 ANVIDGWHM
+267 ANVVDGWHM

-283 TQVNNNIPGYAP
+283 TQVNNNIPGCAP

-309 RLNGKTGRVR
+309 RLNGKQGRVR

-339 NLSIRELGIPLKI
+339 NLSIRELGVPLKI

-365 NKKFLLRLVRAGPDE
+365 NKKFLLRLVRSGPDE

-386 LERNTGESISLRYA
+386 LERKTGESISLRYA
-400 DRANIMLN
+400 DRANIILN
-408 NGDVVHRHMMDGDAI
+408 NGDIVHRHMMDGDAI

-442 IMYQGDTFRMNVGC
+442 VMYQGDTFRMNVGC

-491 QLISPANNSSIIG
+491 QLISPANNNSIIG
-504 IFQDSLIGSYL
+504 VFQDSLIGSYL

-536 RVNETLFKSGED
+536 RVNETLFKSGEN
-548 VTNFD
+548 VSNFD
-553 LLSQILPPL
+553 VLSQILPPL

-621 IAAADFIDGLQNII
+621 IAASDFIDGLQNII

-647 ISDLIANKATNT
+647 ISDLIANKTTNT
-659 QIVDVITK
+659 QIADVITK

-688 GKSNEAEFETKV
+688 GKSNEAEFEAKV

-706 ATNDAGKIGI
+706 ATSEAGGIGTK
-716 NSLNSSNRFV
+716 SLNSENRFI

-734 GTDLNISQMISCL
+734 GSDINISQMISCL

-808 TAVKSVT
+808 TAVKT
-815 WETPII
+815 
-821 VVENEVPK
+821 
-829 YVKIGEWIDAH
+829 
-840 LATEGALNRI
+840 
-850 QYMTEQNMEYL
+850 
-861 ELTHPIKIVTMD
+861 
-873 YDGNVSWET
+873 
-882 ITAVTRHDPGE
+882 
-893 KLFKIKTKAGRYVT
+893 
-907 VTANK
+907 
-912 SLLVWN
+912 
-918 DELQQFREKYT
+918 
-929 EEIKVGDFVPV
+929 
-940 AKNVCDYSADDKF
+940 
-953 SAIPI
+953 
-958 EKYLPK
+958 
-964 TKYVYGSEMRKA
+964 
-976 VDLMKDAMGNDR
+976 
-988 SKIPTNW
+988 
-995 WNENNNKT
+995 
-1003 FVLPYPSKAR
+1003 
-1013 LQRAVVRSNIEN
+1013 
-1025 ISHNCVYSYNGTRQ
+1025 
-1039 HSTIPET
+1039 ST
-1046 FEMTV
+1046 
-1051 ENGVFIGLFIAEGNI
+1051 
-1066 HNSHITITNND
+1066 
-1077 ETIRSFVK
+1077 
-1085 DWFSKFNIKYNE
+1085 
-1097 KTRINKING
+1097 
-1106 TTTTITG
+1106 
-1113 TSCIMADFITKL
+1113 
-1125 VGRGAENKHIP
+1125 
-1136 NEAYISNKDF
+1136 
-1146 VCGLISGYISGDGY
+1146 
-1160 ISRNSI
+1160 
-1166 NSSSCSERLTEDIA
+1166 
-1180 FLCSRLGVCAKIS
+1180 
-1193 KSQLKKNN
+1193 
-1201 LGTKNIKPAY
+1201 
-1211 RLSIRA
+1211 
-1217 FNGQRFSEQ
+1217 
-1226 ITLLHPEKNRKMK
+1226 
-1239 SIVWT
+1239 
-1244 DKYDA
+1244 
-1249 VRTLNDVILDEIVE
+1249 
-1263 MTIVDPALHPKM
+1263 
-1275 YDLTIPTTLNFGL
+1275 
-1288 ANGLQVRDTSQTGYI
+1288 TGYI

-1325 KQRIVQ
+1325 KQRIIQ
-1331 FVYGDDGI
+1331 FAYGDDGI

-1350 LVAMSLDEIYAHFHM
+1350 LVAMSMDEIYAHFHM
-1365 PLDNSSDTERS
+1365 PLDNSSETQES
-1376 SITAFTKTAYAK
+1376 AATAFTKTTYAK
-1388 MKKEKSATM
+1388 MKKEKTATV
-1397 QKLRD
+1397 KKIRD

-1413 IIDKVFGRLDNK
+1413 IIERVFNNLDNK
-1425 NVQMPVAFTHIINNV
+1425 NVQMPVSFMHIINNV

-1455 PIEAMDMVSDA
+1455 PLEAMEMISA
-1466 FRQLENIHY
+1466 GFRQLENIYY

-1485 YYYYLSPK
+1485 YYYYLSPNQ
-1493 ELLLIKRFNRS
+1493 LLLVKRFNKS
-1504 ALTILL
+1504 ALSILISVI
-1510 NMIILQYKKSI
+1510 NLQYKRSI

-1543 TLNTFHSAGIA
+1543 TLNTFHSAGVA

-1599 IPMIEHTKMA
+1599 IPLIEHTKLA

-1620 PDDMNTL
+1620 PDDLNTL
-1627 IEQDR
+1627 VEQDR
-1632 AVMTQYQEFEKL
+1632 EVMSQYQEFEKL
-1644 IEECA
+1644 MEECV
-1649 RDAALVASGSGEGG
+1649 RDSVIAGTSGVPDLPSG
-1663 GAAEEEGGAAAS
+1663 GGAAAS
-1675 SVGGASSSSNKS
+1675 SAAAAAMKS
-1687 KWVIRIKM
+1687 KWIIRIKI
-1695 DAEAMLDKKLTM
+1695 DSEAMLDKKLTM
-1707 DDIHFAIKNSYGSE
+1707 DDIHFAIKNSYGNE

-1734 VFRIRMENIVQAKK
+1734 VFRLRMENISQGKK
-1748 TNKLNPLDQSD
+1748 SGGGGFGGGGGGNKQNPLDQSD

-1764 KSFQDQ
+1764 KTFQDQ
-1770 LMNNIVLRGVKGI
+1770 LLNNIVLRGVKGI
-1783 RKVMIRKIMNTLKK
+1783 KKVMLRKIKNTLTKSD
-1797 AEGVYTKKESWVLDT
+1797 GVYTKKDSWVLDT
-1812 MGTNLIHVLGL
+1812 TGTNLIHMLGQD
-1823 EYIDAKRTVSND
+1823 YIDAKRTVSND

-1868 HVSLLCDRMTVSS
+1868 HVCLLCDRMTVNS

-1940 SAFQVLINMDEMMK
+1940 SAFQVLVNMDEMMK
-1954 HDSVEYKHT
+1954 QEAVEYRHT
-1963 DDNEDIEDAFK
+1963 DANEEIEEAFK
-1974 ANQSVGLE
+1974 ANSSVGLD

-2007 MDDNYDIGF
+2007 VDDDYDMGF

>member
-1 MSPEEIVRGSV
+1 MSPEEIVKGSV
-12 AEITNRETYINNK
+12 AEITNRETYVNNK

-73 LGTIIKILRCVCIKC
+73 LGTVVKILRCVCIKC
-88 SSLRISKSANK
+88 SSLRISKTANK

-104 PADERWIQVFRL
+104 PADERWTQVFRL

-139 TIKAGLGKIYAEWDN
+139 TMKAGLGKIYAEWDN
-154 VKGVLEETSAA
+154 VKGVLEETTTA

-258 QEKMNECAP
+258 QEKMSEGAP

-283 TQVNNNIPGYAP
+283 TQVNNNIPGCAP

-309 RLNGKTGRVR
+309 RLNGKQGRVR

-339 NLSIRELGIPLKI
+339 NLSICELGIPLKI

-386 LERNTGESISLRYA
+386 LERKTGESISLRYA

-491 QLISPANNSSIIG
+491 QLISPANNNSIIG
-504 IFQDSLIGSYL
+504 VFQDSLIGSYL

-548 VTNFD
+548 IGSFD
-553 LLSQILPPL
+553 VISQILPPL

-574 NPNEDY
+574 NPAEDY

-621 IAAADFIDGLQNII
+621 CAAADFIDGLQNII

-688 GKSNEAEFETKV
+688 GKSNEVEFEARV

-815 WETPII
+815 WETPIV
-821 VVENEVPK
+821 VVENEVSK
-829 YVKIGEWIDAH
+829 YVKIGEWIDSH
-840 LATEGALNRI
+840 LDGEDAPRI
-850 QYMTEQNMEYL
+850 QYMEEQNMEYL
-861 ELTHPIKIVTMD
+861 ELTHPVKIVTMD
-873 YDGNVSWET
+873 YDGNVSWES

-893 KLFKIKTKAGRYVT
+893 KLFKITTKAGRYVT

-912 SLLVWN
+912 SLLIWN
-918 DELQQFREKYT
+918 DELKQFREKYT
-929 EEIKVGDFVPV
+929 EEVNVGDFVPV
-940 AKNVCDYSADDKF
+940 AKNVCDYGEATANNATDDFETGVKVGE
-953 SAIPI
+953 II
-958 EKYLPK
+958 
-964 TKYVYGSEMRKA
+964 
-976 VDLMKDAMGNDR
+976 VD
-988 SKIPTNW
+988 
-995 WNENNNKT
+995 
-1003 FVLPYPSKAR
+1003 
-1013 LQRAVVRSNIEN
+1013 Q
-1025 ISHNCVYSYNGTRQ
+1025 
-1039 HSTIPET
+1039 
-1046 FEMTV
+1046 
-1051 ENGVFIGLFIAEGNI
+1051 
-1066 HNSHITITNND
+1066 
-1077 ETIRSFVK
+1077 
-1085 DWFSKFNIKYNE
+1085 
-1097 KTRINKING
+1097 
-1106 TTTTITG
+1106 
-1113 TSCIMADFITKL
+1113 
-1125 VGRGAENKHIP
+1125 IP
-1136 NEAYISNKDF
+1136 NEAYIAGKEYVKGVLSAYFSKHGTIESD
-1146 VCGLISGYISGDGY
+1146 
-1160 ISRNSI
+1160 SI
-1166 NSSSCSERLTEDIA
+1166 VITSTNLRILEDIA
-1180 FLCSRLGVCAKIS
+1180 FLCSRLNIHVDILQS
-1193 KSQLKKNN
+1193 TTNN
-1201 LGTKNIKPAY
+1201 AV
-1211 RLSIRA
+1211 LSIRA
-1217 FNGQRFSEQ
+1217 TNGQQFTQ
-1226 ITLLHPEKNRKMK
+1226 QVTLLHPEKNRKMK
-1239 SIVWT
+1239 DIVWT
-1244 DKYDA
+1244 HKLDK
-1249 VRTLNDVILDEIVE
+1249 VVVVNDVIMDEIISIE
-1263 MTIVDPALHPKM
+1263 AVDPVLHPKM
-1275 YDLTIPTTLNFGL
+1275 YDLTIPKTLNFGL

-1325 KQRIVQ
+1325 KQRIIQ
-1331 FVYGDDGI
+1331 FTYGDDGI

-1350 LVAMSLDEIYAHFHM
+1350 LVAMSLDEIYAHFHI
-1365 PLDNSSDTERS
+1365 PLDNSSDTEHS
-1376 SITAFTKTAYAK
+1376 SVTAFTKTAYAK
-1388 MKKEKSATM
+1388 MKKEKASTQ
-1397 QKLRD
+1397 QKLLD

-1413 IIDKVFGRLDNK
+1413 IIDRVFGNLDNK
-1425 NVQMPVAFTHIINNV
+1425 NVQMPVSFTHIINNI

-1455 PIEAMDMVSDA
+1455 PIEAMNMVSDA
-1466 FRQLENIHY
+1466 YRQLENIHY

-1510 NMIILQYKKSI
+1510 NVIILQYKRSI

-1599 IPMIEHTKMA
+1599 IPLIEHTKMS

-1632 AVMTQYQEFEKL
+1632 AVMSQYQEFEKL
-1644 IEECA
+1644 IDDCV
-1649 RDAALVASGSGEGG
+1649 RDAALVSAGGGGEEGAAAGGGEGG
-1663 GAAEEEGGAAAS
+1663 GGAAAES
-1675 SVGGASSSSNKS
+1675 GGGAQNSNNKS

-1707 DDIHFAIKNSYGSE
+1707 DDIHFAIKNSYGNE

-1734 VFRIRMENIVQAKK
+1734 VFRLRMENITQAKK

-1770 LMNNIVLRGVKGI
+1770 LMNNIVLRGIKGI
-1783 RKVMIRKIMNTLKK
+1783 RKVMLRTIKNTLKK
-1797 AEGVYTKKESWVLDT
+1797 TEGIYAKKESWVLDT
-1812 MGTNLIHVLGL
+1812 MGTNLLHVLGL
-1823 EYIDAKRTVSND
+1823 DYIDTKRTVSND

-1846 AARQAIYNELAE
+1846 AARQAIYNELSE

-1868 HVSLLCDRMTVSS
+1868 HVCLLCDRMTVSS

-1954 HDSVEYKHT
+1954 HESVEYKHT
-1963 DDNEDIEDAFK
+1963 DDNEDIEEAFK
-1974 ANQSVGLE
+1974 ANASVGLE

-2007 MDDNYDIGF
+2007 MDEDYDIGF

>member
-1 MSPEEIVRGSV
+1 MAMTTTTPVSKIIGIQFSIMSPEEILKGSV
-12 AEITNRETYINNK
+12 AEITNRETYVNNK

-38 LDPGMICPTDGLDY
+38 IDPGVICPTDGLDY
-52 MKCPGYFGHVKL
+52 MKCPGYFGHIKM

-88 SSLRISKSANK
+88 SALRMSKTANK
-99 QLMSL
+99 QLLRL
-104 PADERWIQVFRL
+104 PADERWSQVFRV

-134 QPKRI
+134 QPSRI
-139 TIKAGLGKIYAEWDN
+139 TMKAGLGKIYAEWDN
-154 VKGVLEETSAA
+154 VKGILEETTAA
-165 TIAGSAAE
+165 SIAGSAAE
-173 TDKDGSLSMK
+173 ADKDGSLSMK

-258 QEKMNECAP
+258 QDKINEGAP

-283 TQVNNNIPGYAP
+283 TQVNNNIPGCAP

-309 RLNGKTGRVR
+309 RLNGKGGRVR

-339 NLSIRELGIPLKI
+339 NLSIRELGVPLKI

-386 LERNTGESISLRYA
+386 LERKTGESISLRYA
-400 DRANIMLN
+400 DRANITLN
-408 NGDVVHRHMMDGDAI
+408 NGDIVHRHMMDGDAI

-442 IMYQGDTFRMNVGC
+442 VMYQGDTFRMNVGC

-491 QLISPANNSSIIG
+491 QLISPANNNSIIG
-504 IFQDSLIGSYL
+504 VFQDSLIGSYL
-515 FTRENIKFT
+515 FTRENIRFT

-548 VTNFD
+548 VSNFD
-553 LLSQILPPL
+553 VLSQILPPL

-591 GRMIRGQIDKSV
+591 GRMMRGQIDKSV

-659 QIVDVITK
+659 QIIDVITK

-688 GKSNEAEFETKV
+688 GKSNEAEFEAKV

-706 ATNDAGKIGI
+706 ATSEAGGIGTK
-716 NSLNSSNRFV
+716 SLNSDNRFI

-734 GTDLNISQMISCL
+734 GSDINISQMISCL

-808 TAVKSVT
+808 TAVKT
-815 WETPII
+815 
-821 VVENEVPK
+821 
-829 YVKIGEWIDAH
+829 
-840 LATEGALNRI
+840 
-850 QYMTEQNMEYL
+850 
-861 ELTHPIKIVTMD
+861 
-873 YDGNVSWET
+873 
-882 ITAVTRHDPGE
+882 
-893 KLFKIKTKAGRYVT
+893 
-907 VTANK
+907 
-912 SLLVWN
+912 
-918 DELQQFREKYT
+918 
-929 EEIKVGDFVPV
+929 
-940 AKNVCDYSADDKF
+940 
-953 SAIPI
+953 
-958 EKYLPK
+958 
-964 TKYVYGSEMRKA
+964 
-976 VDLMKDAMGNDR
+976 
-988 SKIPTNW
+988 
-995 WNENNNKT
+995 
-1003 FVLPYPSKAR
+1003 
-1013 LQRAVVRSNIEN
+1013 
-1025 ISHNCVYSYNGTRQ
+1025 
-1039 HSTIPET
+1039 ST
-1046 FEMTV
+1046 
-1051 ENGVFIGLFIAEGNI
+1051 
-1066 HNSHITITNND
+1066 
-1077 ETIRSFVK
+1077 
-1085 DWFSKFNIKYNE
+1085 
-1097 KTRINKING
+1097 
-1106 TTTTITG
+1106 
-1113 TSCIMADFITKL
+1113 
-1125 VGRGAENKHIP
+1125 
-1136 NEAYISNKDF
+1136 
-1146 VCGLISGYISGDGY
+1146 
-1160 ISRNSI
+1160 
-1166 NSSSCSERLTEDIA
+1166 
-1180 FLCSRLGVCAKIS
+1180 
-1193 KSQLKKNN
+1193 
-1201 LGTKNIKPAY
+1201 
-1211 RLSIRA
+1211 
-1217 FNGQRFSEQ
+1217 
-1226 ITLLHPEKNRKMK
+1226 
-1239 SIVWT
+1239 
-1244 DKYDA
+1244 
-1249 VRTLNDVILDEIVE
+1249 
-1263 MTIVDPALHPKM
+1263 
-1275 YDLTIPTTLNFGL
+1275 
-1288 ANGLQVRDTSQTGYI
+1288 TGYI

-1325 KQRIVQ
+1325 KQRIIQ
-1331 FVYGDDGI
+1331 FAYGDDGI

-1350 LVAMSLDEIYAHFHM
+1350 LVAMSMDEIYAHFHM
-1365 PLDNSSDTERS
+1365 PLDNSSETQES
-1376 SITAFTKTAYAK
+1376 AATAFTKTAYAK
-1388 MKKEKSATM
+1388 MKKEKTATM
-1397 QKLRD
+1397 KKIRD

-1413 IIDKVFGRLDNK
+1413 IIERVFNNLDNK
-1425 NVQMPVAFTHIINNV
+1425 NVQMPVSFMHIINNV

-1455 PIEAMDMVSDA
+1455 PLEAMEMISA
-1466 FRQLENIHY
+1466 GFRQLESLYY

-1485 YYYYLSPK
+1485 YYYYLSPNQ
-1493 ELLLIKRFNRS
+1493 LLLVKRFNKS
-1504 ALTILL
+1504 ALSILISVI
-1510 NMIILQYKKSI
+1510 NLQYKRSI

-1543 TLNTFHSAGIA
+1543 TLNTFHSAGVA

-1599 IPMIEHTKMA
+1599 IPLIEHTKLA

-1620 PDDMNTL
+1620 PDDLNTL
-1627 IEQDR
+1627 VEQDR
-1632 AVMTQYQEFEKL
+1632 EVMSQYQEFEKL
-1644 IEECA
+1644 MEECV
-1649 RDAALVASGSGEGG
+1649 RDSVIAGTSGVPDVPSS
-1663 GAAEEEGGAAAS
+1663 GGAAAS
-1675 SVGGASSSSNKS
+1675 SAASAAMKS
-1687 KWVIRIKM
+1687 KWIIRIKI
-1695 DAEAMLDKKLTM
+1695 DSEAMLDKKLTM
-1707 DDIHFAIKNSYGSE
+1707 DDIHFAIKNSYGNE

-1734 VFRIRMENIVQAKK
+1734 VFRLRMENISQGKK
-1748 TNKLNPLDQSD
+1748 SGGGGGGAFGGGGGNKQNPLDQSD

-1764 KSFQDQ
+1764 KTFQDQ
-1770 LMNNIVLRGVKGI
+1770 LLNNIVLRGVKGI
-1783 RKVMIRKIMNTLKK
+1783 KKVMLRKIKNTLTK
-1797 AEGVYTKKESWVLDT
+1797 ADGVYTKKDSWVLDT
-1812 MGTNLIHVLGL
+1812 TGTNLVHMLGQD
-1823 EYIDAKRTVSND
+1823 YIDAKRTVSND

-1868 HVSLLCDRMTVSS
+1868 HVCLLCDRMTVNS

-1940 SAFQVLINMDEMMK
+1940 SAFQVLVNMDEMMK
-1954 HDSVEYKHT
+1954 QEAVEYRHT
-1963 DDNEDIEDAFK
+1963 DANEEIEEAFK
-1974 ANQSVGLE
+1974 ANSSVGLD

-2007 MDDNYDIGF
+2007 VDDEYDMGF

>member
-1 MSPEEIVRGSV
+1 
-12 AEITNRETYINNK
+12 
-25 PVIGGLFDPRMGP
+25 
-38 LDPGMICPTDGLDY
+38 
-52 MKCPGYFGHVKL
+52 
-64 ARPVFYYQY
+64 
-73 LGTIIKILRCVCIKC
+73 
-88 SSLRISKSANK
+88 
-99 QLMSL
+99 
-104 PADERWIQVFRL
+104 
-116 ASKIKRCGE
+116 
-125 DTETGCGCL
+125 
-134 QPKRI
+134 
-139 TIKAGLGKIYAEWDN
+139 
-154 VKGVLEETSAA
+154 
-165 TIAGSAAE
+165 
-173 TDKDGSLSMK
+173 
-183 LTPEIVIKI
+183 
-192 FRRISDEDVEFMGF
+192 
-206 SPVFSRPDWMVCQVL
+206 
-221 AIPPPAVRP
+221 
-230 SVKMDGS
+230 
-237 QRSEDDITHII
+237 
-248 VNIIKANTTL
+248 
-258 QEKMNECAP
+258 
-267 ANVIDGWHM
+267 
-276 MLQYYVA
+276 
-283 TQVNNNIPGYAP
+283 
-295 VAQRSGRPLKSIQE
+295 
-309 RLNGKTGRVR
+309 
-319 GNLMG
+319 
-324 KRVDFSARSVITPDP
+324 
-339 NLSIRELGIPLKI
+339 
-352 AKNITKPVVVNDR
+352 
-365 NKKFLLRLVRAGPDE
+365 
-380 YPGAKI
+380 
-386 LERNTGESISLRYA
+386 
-400 DRANIMLN
+400 
-408 NGDVVHRHMMDGDAI
+408 
-423 LFNRQPT
+423 
-430 LHRMSMMCHIAR
+430 
-442 IMYQGDTFRMNVGC
+442 
-456 TKPYNADF
+456 
-464 DGDEMNLH
+464 MNLH

-504 IFQDSLIGSYL
+504 VFQDSLIGSYL

-524 PREAMNLLAAYP
+524 PREAMNLLAAFP

-548 VTNFD
+548 VSNFD
-553 LLSQILPPL
+553 VLSQILPPL

-591 GRMIRGQIDKSV
+591 GRMMRGQIDKSV

-688 GKSNEAEFETKV
+688 GKSNEAEFEARV

-706 ATNDAGKIGI
+706 ATSEAGGIGTK
-716 NSLNSSNRFV
+716 SLNASNRFI

-734 GTDLNISQMISCL
+734 GSDLNISQMISCL

-808 TAVKSVT
+808 TAVKT
-815 WETPII
+815 
-821 VVENEVPK
+821 
-829 YVKIGEWIDAH
+829 
-840 LATEGALNRI
+840 
-850 QYMTEQNMEYL
+850 
-861 ELTHPIKIVTMD
+861 
-873 YDGNVSWET
+873 
-882 ITAVTRHDPGE
+882 
-893 KLFKIKTKAGRYVT
+893 
-907 VTANK
+907 
-912 SLLVWN
+912 
-918 DELQQFREKYT
+918 
-929 EEIKVGDFVPV
+929 
-940 AKNVCDYSADDKF
+940 
-953 SAIPI
+953 
-958 EKYLPK
+958 
-964 TKYVYGSEMRKA
+964 
-976 VDLMKDAMGNDR
+976 
-988 SKIPTNW
+988 
-995 WNENNNKT
+995 
-1003 FVLPYPSKAR
+1003 
-1013 LQRAVVRSNIEN
+1013 
-1025 ISHNCVYSYNGTRQ
+1025 
-1039 HSTIPET
+1039 ST
-1046 FEMTV
+1046 
-1051 ENGVFIGLFIAEGNI
+1051 
-1066 HNSHITITNND
+1066 
-1077 ETIRSFVK
+1077 
-1085 DWFSKFNIKYNE
+1085 
-1097 KTRINKING
+1097 
-1106 TTTTITG
+1106 
-1113 TSCIMADFITKL
+1113 
-1125 VGRGAENKHIP
+1125 
-1136 NEAYISNKDF
+1136 
-1146 VCGLISGYISGDGY
+1146 
-1160 ISRNSI
+1160 
-1166 NSSSCSERLTEDIA
+1166 
-1180 FLCSRLGVCAKIS
+1180 
-1193 KSQLKKNN
+1193 
-1201 LGTKNIKPAY
+1201 
-1211 RLSIRA
+1211 
-1217 FNGQRFSEQ
+1217 
-1226 ITLLHPEKNRKMK
+1226 
-1239 SIVWT
+1239 
-1244 DKYDA
+1244 
-1249 VRTLNDVILDEIVE
+1249 
-1263 MTIVDPALHPKM
+1263 
-1275 YDLTIPTTLNFGL
+1275 
-1288 ANGLQVRDTSQTGYI
+1288 TGYI

-1325 KQRIVQ
+1325 KQRIIQ
-1331 FVYGDDGI
+1331 FTYGDDGI

-1350 LVAMSLDEIYAHFHM
+1350 LVAMSLDEIYAHFHI
-1365 PLDNSSDTERS
+1365 PLDNSSDTEHS
-1376 SITAFTKTAYAK
+1376 SVTAFTKTAYAK
-1388 MKKEKSATM
+1388 MKKEKASTQ
-1397 QKLRD
+1397 QKLLD

-1413 IIDKVFGRLDNK
+1413 IIDRVFGNLDNK
-1425 NVQMPVAFTHIINNV
+1425 NVQMPVSFTHIINNI

-1455 PIEAMDMVSDA
+1455 PIEAMNMVSDA
-1466 FRQLENIHY
+1466 YRQLENIHY

-1510 NMIILQYKKSI
+1510 NVIILQYKRSI

-1599 IPMIEHTKMA
+1599 IPLIEHTKMS

-1632 AVMTQYQEFEKL
+1632 AVMSQYQEFEKL
-1644 IEECA
+1644 IDDCV
-1649 RDAALVASGSGEGG
+1649 RDAALVSAGG
-1663 GAAEEEGGAAAS
+1663 GEEGAAGGAAAEAAESGAQNS
-1675 SVGGASSSSNKS
+1675 SGNNKS

-1707 DDIHFAIKNSYGSE
+1707 DDIHFAIKNSYGNE

-1734 VFRIRMENIVQAKK
+1734 VFRLRMENITQAKK

-1770 LMNNIVLRGVKGI
+1770 LMNNIVLRGIKGI
-1783 RKVMIRKIMNTLKK
+1783 RKVMLRTIKNTLKK
-1797 AEGVYTKKESWVLDT
+1797 TEGTYAKKESWVLDT
-1812 MGTNLIHVLGL
+1812 MGTNLLHVLGL
-1823 EYIDAKRTVSND
+1823 DYIDTKRTVSND

-1846 AARQAIYNELAE
+1846 AARQAIYNELSE

-1868 HVSLLCDRMTVSS
+1868 HVCLLCDRMTVSS

-1954 HDSVEYKHT
+1954 HESVEYKHT
-1963 DDNEDIEDAFK
+1963 DDNEEIEEAFK
-1974 ANQSVGLE
+1974 ANASVGLE

-2007 MDDNYDIGF
+2007 MDEDYDIGF

>member
-1 MSPEEIVRGSV
+1 MASSGDIRNSNVSKIIGIQFSIMSPEEILKGSV
-12 AEITNRETYINNK
+12 AEITNRETYVNNK

-38 LDPGMICPTDGLDY
+38 IDPGVICPTDGLDY
-52 MKCPGYFGHVKL
+52 MKCPGYFGHIKL

-73 LGTIIKILRCVCIKC
+73 LGTVLKILRCVCIKC
-88 SSLRISKSANK
+88 SALRISKSANK
-99 QLMSL
+99 QLTAM
-104 PADERWIQVFRL
+104 PADERWAHVFRI

-139 TIKAGLGKIYAEWDN
+139 TMKAGLGKIYAEWDN
-154 VKGVLEETSAA
+154 VKGVLEETTAGA
-165 TIAGSAAE
+165 IAGSAAE
-173 TDKDGSLSMK
+173 SDKDGSLSMK

-258 QEKMNECAP
+258 LDKINEGAP

-283 TQVNNNIPGYAP
+283 TQVNNNIPGCAP

-309 RLNGKTGRVR
+309 RLNGKMGRVR

-380 YPGAKI
+380 YPGSKI
-386 LERNTGESISLRYA
+386 LERKTGESISLRYA

-408 NGDVVHRHMMDGDAI
+408 NGDIVHRHMMDGDAI

-442 IMYQGDTFRMNVGC
+442 VMYQGDTFRMNVGC

-491 QLISPANNSSIIG
+491 QLISPANNNSIIG
-504 IFQDSLIGSYL
+504 VFQDSLIGSYL

-548 VTNFD
+548 VSNFD
-553 LLSQILPPL
+553 VLSQILPPL

-591 GRMIRGQIDKSV
+591 GRMMRGQIDKSV

-647 ISDLIANKATNT
+647 ISDLIANKTTNT

-688 GKSNEAEFETKV
+688 GKSNEAEFEAKV

-706 ATNDAGKIGI
+706 ATSEAGGIGTK
-716 NSLNSSNRFV
+716 SLNSSNRFI

-734 GTDLNISQMISCL
+734 GSDLNISQMISCL

-840 LATEGALNRI
+840 LAVESTANKI

-918 DELQQFREKYT
+918 EELQQFREKYT

-940 AKNVCDYSADDKF
+940 AKNVCDYSSGGSDNVNAEAEFMRGKC
-953 SAIPI
+953 AGAAVNVQIPEEAYVAGKEYIRGLLTAYI
-958 EKYLPK
+958 EP
-964 TKYVYGSEMRKA
+964 R
-976 VDLMKDAMGNDR
+976 
-988 SKIPTNW
+988 
-995 WNENNNKT
+995 
-1003 FVLPYPSKAR
+1003 
-1013 LQRAVVRSNIEN
+1013 VVRTSTGFELNFGSN
-1025 ISHNCVYSYNGTRQ
+1025 V
-1039 HSTIPET
+1039 
-1046 FEMTV
+1046 
-1051 ENGVFIGLFIAEGNI
+1051 
-1066 HNSHITITNND
+1066 
-1077 ETIRSFVK
+1077 
-1085 DWFSKFNIKYNE
+1085 
-1097 KTRINKING
+1097 
-1106 TTTTITG
+1106 
-1113 TSCIMADFITKL
+1113 
-1125 VGRGAENKHIP
+1125 
-1136 NEAYISNKDF
+1136 
-1146 VCGLISGYISGDGY
+1146 
-1160 ISRNSI
+1160 
-1166 NSSSCSERLTEDIA
+1166 RLTEDVA
-1180 FLCSRLGVCAKIS
+1180 FLCSRLNIHAEIHQSASVSASVSASLVIRGSSGKMVAS
-1193 KSQLKKNN
+1193 L
-1201 LGTKNIKPAY
+1201 LG
-1211 RLSIRA
+1211 LSVDDDDVVA
-1217 FNGQRFSEQ
+1217 HG
-1226 ITLLHPEKNRKMK
+1226 
-1239 SIVWT
+1239 
-1244 DKYDA
+1244 DDA

-1263 MTIVDPALHPKM
+1263 MTMVDPALHPKM

-1325 KQRIVQ
+1325 KQRIIQ
-1331 FVYGDDGI
+1331 FTYGDDGI

-1365 PLDNSSDTERS
+1365 PLDNSSETEQS

-1388 MKKEKSATM
+1388 MKKEKATTT
-1397 QKLRD
+1397 KKIHD

-1413 IIDKVFGRLDNK
+1413 IIEQVFNRLDNK
-1425 NVQMPVAFTHIINNV
+1425 NVQMPVSFTHIINNV

-1447 QNSMVDIT
+1447 QNSMVDLT
-1455 PIEAMDMVSDA
+1455 PIEAMDMISAA
-1466 FRQLENIHY
+1466 FRQLENIFY

-1493 ELLLIKRFNRS
+1493 EILLVKRFNRS

-1510 NMIILQYKKSI
+1510 SVINLQYKRSI

-1543 TLNTFHSAGIA
+1543 TLNTFHSAGVA

-1572 SENPKNPSITVYF
+1572 SENPKNPSITIYF
-1585 KEDDESTPERVQEF
+1585 KEDDEGTPERVQEF
-1599 IPMIEHTKMA
+1599 IPMIEHTKLS
-1609 EVVESV
+1609 EVVETV

-1620 PDDMNTL
+1620 PDDLNTL
-1627 IEQDR
+1627 VEQDR
-1632 AVMTQYQEFEKL
+1632 AVMSQYQEFEKL
-1644 IEECA
+1644 IEECV
-1649 RDAALVASGSGEGG
+1649 RDSVSVATTGVPDVPGGGGGGGGG
-1663 GAAEEEGGAAAS
+1663 GATGAAAAAN
-1675 SVGGASSSSNKS
+1675 ASKS
-1687 KWVIRIKM
+1687 KWIIRIKI

-1707 DDIHFAIKNSYGSE
+1707 DDIHFAIKNSYGNE
-1721 VSCAFSDYNDDNL
+1721 VSCAFSDYNDDHL
-1734 VFRIRMENIVQAKK
+1734 VFRLRMENIAQSKK
-1748 TNKLNPLDQSD
+1748 SGGGAGGNKQNPLDQSD

-1770 LMNNIVLRGVKGI
+1770 LLNNIVLRGVKGI
-1783 RKVMIRKIMNTLKK
+1783 KKVMVRKIKNTLVKS
-1797 AEGVYTKKESWVLDT
+1797 EGVYTKKDSWVLDT
-1812 MGTNLIHVLGL
+1812 MGTNLVHMLGL
-1823 EYIDAKRTVSND
+1823 DYIDTKRTVSND

-1846 AARQAIYNELAE
+1846 AARQAIFNELAE

-1893 DDIGPIAKASF
+1893 DDIGPLAKASF

-1940 SAFQVLINMDEMMK
+1940 SAFQVLVNMDEMMK
-1954 HDSVEYKHT
+1954 QETVEYRHV
-1963 DDNEDIEDAFK
+1963 DANEEIEDAFK
-1974 ANQSVGLE
+1974 ANASVGLD

-2007 MDDNYDIGF
+2007 MDDDYDIGF

>member
-1 MSPEEIVRGSV
+1 MTETTQRTKYQNISKIIGIQFSIMSPEEIVKGSV
-12 AEITNRETYINNK
+12 AEITNRETYVNNK

-88 SSLRISKSANK
+88 SSLRISKTANK

-104 PADERWIQVFRL
+104 PADERWAQVFRL

-125 DTETGCGCL
+125 DTEMGCGCL
-134 QPKRI
+134 QPKRV
-139 TIKAGLGKIYAEWDN
+139 TMKAGLGKIYAEWDN
-154 VKGVLEETSAA
+154 VKGILEETTAG

-173 TDKDGSLSMK
+173 ADKDGSLSMK

-206 SPVFSRPDWMVCQVL
+206 SPIFSRPDWMVCQVL

-230 SVKMDGS
+230 SVKMEGS

-258 QEKMNECAP
+258 QEKMSEGAP

-283 TQVNNNIPGYAP
+283 TQVNNNIPGCAP

-309 RLNGKTGRVR
+309 RLNGKQGRVR

-365 NKKFLLRLVRAGPDE
+365 NKKFLLKLVRSGPDE
-380 YPGAKI
+380 YPGSKI
-386 LERNTGESISLRYA
+386 LERKTGESISLRYA

-408 NGDVVHRHMMDGDAI
+408 NGDIVHRHMMDGDAI

-477 ESEIELRHLAAVPY
+477 ESEIELRHLAAVPF

-504 IFQDSLIGSYL
+504 VFQDSLIGSYL

-536 RVNETLFKSGED
+536 RVNETLFKSGEN
-548 VTNFD
+548 VSNFD
-553 LLSQILPPL
+553 VISQILPPL

-621 IAAADFIDGLQNII
+621 CAASDFIDGLQNII

-667 KKTEVKNLIDQVHL
+667 KKMEVKNLIDQVHL

-688 GKSNEAEFETKV
+688 GKSNESEFETRV

-706 ATNDAGKIGI
+706 ATNEAGGIGQK
-716 NSLNSSNRFV
+716 SLDSSNRFI

-776 LARGFIESSFISGL
+776 MARGFIESSFISGL

-808 TAVKSVT
+808 TAVKT
-815 WETPII
+815 
-821 VVENEVPK
+821 
-829 YVKIGEWIDAH
+829 
-840 LATEGALNRI
+840 
-850 QYMTEQNMEYL
+850 
-861 ELTHPIKIVTMD
+861 
-873 YDGNVSWET
+873 
-882 ITAVTRHDPGE
+882 
-893 KLFKIKTKAGRYVT
+893 
-907 VTANK
+907 
-912 SLLVWN
+912 
-918 DELQQFREKYT
+918 
-929 EEIKVGDFVPV
+929 
-940 AKNVCDYSADDKF
+940 
-953 SAIPI
+953 
-958 EKYLPK
+958 
-964 TKYVYGSEMRKA
+964 
-976 VDLMKDAMGNDR
+976 
-988 SKIPTNW
+988 
-995 WNENNNKT
+995 
-1003 FVLPYPSKAR
+1003 
-1013 LQRAVVRSNIEN
+1013 
-1025 ISHNCVYSYNGTRQ
+1025 
-1039 HSTIPET
+1039 ST
-1046 FEMTV
+1046 
-1051 ENGVFIGLFIAEGNI
+1051 
-1066 HNSHITITNND
+1066 
-1077 ETIRSFVK
+1077 
-1085 DWFSKFNIKYNE
+1085 
-1097 KTRINKING
+1097 
-1106 TTTTITG
+1106 
-1113 TSCIMADFITKL
+1113 
-1125 VGRGAENKHIP
+1125 
-1136 NEAYISNKDF
+1136 
-1146 VCGLISGYISGDGY
+1146 
-1160 ISRNSI
+1160 
-1166 NSSSCSERLTEDIA
+1166 
-1180 FLCSRLGVCAKIS
+1180 
-1193 KSQLKKNN
+1193 
-1201 LGTKNIKPAY
+1201 
-1211 RLSIRA
+1211 
-1217 FNGQRFSEQ
+1217 
-1226 ITLLHPEKNRKMK
+1226 
-1239 SIVWT
+1239 
-1244 DKYDA
+1244 
-1249 VRTLNDVILDEIVE
+1249 
-1263 MTIVDPALHPKM
+1263 
-1275 YDLTIPTTLNFGL
+1275 
-1288 ANGLQVRDTSQTGYI
+1288 TGYI

-1325 KQRIVQ
+1325 KQRIIQ
-1331 FVYGDDGI
+1331 FAYGDDGI

-1365 PLDNSSDTERS
+1365 PLDNSSETEQS
-1376 SITAFTKTAYAK
+1376 SVTAFTKTAYAK
-1388 MKKEKSATM
+1388 MKKEKSSTM
-1397 QKLRD
+1397 RKIRD
-1402 LIDYMIEMRDL
+1402 LIDYMIEMRDI
-1413 IIDKVFGRLDNK
+1413 IIDRVFGRLDNK
-1425 NVQMPVAFTHIINNV
+1425 NVQMPVSFTHIINNV

-1455 PIEAMDMVSDA
+1455 PNEAMDMISDA

-1493 ELLLIKRFNRS
+1493 EILLIKRFNKS

-1510 NMIILQYKKSI
+1510 NVIILQYKKSI

-1572 SENPKNPSITVYF
+1572 SENPKNPSITIYF
-1585 KEDDESTPERVQEF
+1585 KEDDEGTPERVQEF
-1599 IPMIEHTKMA
+1599 IPLIEHTKLA
-1609 EVVESV
+1609 EIVEFV

-1627 IEQDR
+1627 IQQDR
-1632 AVMTQYQEFEKL
+1632 GVMTQYQEFEKL
-1644 IEECA
+1644 MDECV
-1649 RDAALVASGSGEGG
+1649 RDAAIVAGGGGGGDTSAGAAASAGAEAGDGSGG
-1663 GAAEEEGGAAAS
+1663 GAAAVAASGGANA
-1675 SVGGASSSSNKS
+1675 NKS
-1687 KWVIRIKM
+1687 KWIIRIKM

-1707 DDIHFAIKNSYGSE
+1707 DDIHFAIKNSYGNE

-1734 VFRIRMENIVQAKK
+1734 VFRLRMENISQAKK
-1748 TNKLNPLDQSD
+1748 TNKQNPLDQSD

-1770 LMNNIVLRGVKGI
+1770 LMNNIVLRGIKGI
-1783 RKVMIRKIMNTLKK
+1783 RKVMLRKIMNTLKK
-1797 AEGVYTKKESWVLDT
+1797 SEGVYTKKESWVLDT
-1812 MGTNLIHVLGL
+1812 MGTNLIHMLGL
-1823 EYIDAKRTVSND
+1823 EYIDSKRTVSND

-1893 DDIGPIAKASF
+1893 DDIGPLAKASF

-1954 HDSVEYKHT
+1954 HDSVEYRHT
-1963 DDNEDIEDAFK
+1963 DDNEEIEAAFK
-1974 ANQSVGLE
+1974 ANKSVGLE

-2007 MDDNYDIGF
+2007 MDDDYDIGF

>member
-1 MSPEEIVRGSV
+1 
-12 AEITNRETYINNK
+12 
-25 PVIGGLFDPRMGP
+25 
-38 LDPGMICPTDGLDY
+38 
-52 MKCPGYFGHVKL
+52 
-64 ARPVFYYQY
+64 
-73 LGTIIKILRCVCIKC
+73 
-88 SSLRISKSANK
+88 
-99 QLMSL
+99 
-104 PADERWIQVFRL
+104 
-116 ASKIKRCGE
+116 
-125 DTETGCGCL
+125 
-134 QPKRI
+134 
-139 TIKAGLGKIYAEWDN
+139 
-154 VKGVLEETSAA
+154 
-165 TIAGSAAE
+165 
-173 TDKDGSLSMK
+173 
-183 LTPEIVIKI
+183 
-192 FRRISDEDVEFMGF
+192 
-206 SPVFSRPDWMVCQVL
+206 
-221 AIPPPAVRP
+221 
-230 SVKMDGS
+230 
-237 QRSEDDITHII
+237 
-248 VNIIKANTTL
+248 
-258 QEKMNECAP
+258 
-267 ANVIDGWHM
+267 
-276 MLQYYVA
+276 
-283 TQVNNNIPGYAP
+283 
-295 VAQRSGRPLKSIQE
+295 
-309 RLNGKTGRVR
+309 
-319 GNLMG
+319 
-324 KRVDFSARSVITPDP
+324 
-339 NLSIRELGIPLKI
+339 
-352 AKNITKPVVVNDR
+352 
-365 NKKFLLRLVRAGPDE
+365 
-380 YPGAKI
+380 
-386 LERNTGESISLRYA
+386 
-400 DRANIMLN
+400 
-408 NGDVVHRHMMDGDAI
+408 
-423 LFNRQPT
+423 
-430 LHRMSMMCHIAR
+430 
-442 IMYQGDTFRMNVGC
+442 
-456 TKPYNADF
+456 
-464 DGDEMNLH
+464 

-491 QLISPANNSSIIG
+491 QLISPANNNSIIG
-504 IFQDSLIGSYL
+504 VFQDSLIGSYL
-515 FTRENIKFT
+515 FTRENIRFT

-536 RVNETLFKSGED
+536 RVNETAFKSGED
-548 VTNFD
+548 LSNFD
-553 LLSQILPPL
+553 VLSQILPPL
-562 TLKYKKKAFGEK
+562 TLKYKKRQFGEK

-580 ATSNNVVEIRN
+580 ATSNNVIEIRN
-591 GRMIRGQIDKSV
+591 GRMLRGQIDKSV

-688 GKSNEAEFETKV
+688 GKSNEAEFEAKV

-716 NSLNSSNRFV
+716 NSLNAANRFV

-734 GTDLNISQMISCL
+734 GSDLNISQMISCL

-815 WETPII
+815 WETPIV

-829 YVKIGEWIDAH
+829 YVKIGEWIDTH
-840 LATEGALNRI
+840 LDNHKTQT

-873 YDGNVSWET
+873 YDGNVSWES

-918 DELQQFREKYT
+918 EELQQFREKYT
-929 EEIKVGDFVPV
+929 EEIRVGDFVPV
-940 AKNVCDYSADDKF
+940 AKNVCDYNVDGES
-953 SAIPI
+953 SVMAIQM
-958 EKYLPK
+958 ETYLPK

-976 VDLMKDAMGNDR
+976 VTLMKEAMGDNR
-988 SKIPTNW
+988 AKIPANW

-1013 LQRAVVRSNIEN
+1013 LQRAVVRSNLEN
-1025 ISHNCVYSYNGTRQ
+1025 ISHDGVYSYNGTRQ
-1039 HSTIPET
+1039 HAIIPET
-1046 FEMTV
+1046 FEMTF

-1066 HNSHITITNND
+1066 HKSTINITNND
-1077 ETIRSFVK
+1077 ETIREFVK
-1085 DWFSKFNIKYNE
+1085 GWFSKFNIKYVE
-1097 KTRINKING
+1097 KSRINKVNG
-1106 TTTTITG
+1106 TTTTIVG
-1113 TSCIMADFITKL
+1113 TSCIMAEFITKL
-1125 VGRGAENKHIP
+1125 VGHGAEHKHIP
-1136 NEAYISNKDF
+1136 NEAYISNMEF
-1146 VCGLISGYISGDGY
+1146 VKGILSGYISGDGY

-1180 FLCSRLGVCAKIS
+1180 FLCSRLGAYAKIS
-1193 KSQLKKNN
+1193 KSQLTKNN

-1211 RLSIRA
+1211 RLSVRA
-1217 FNGQRFSEQ
+1217 SNGQRFSEQ
-1226 ITLLHPEKNRKMK
+1226 VTLLHPEKNRKMK

-1244 DKYDA
+1244 DKLDK

-1263 MTIVDPALHPKM
+1263 MTLVDPALHPKM
-1275 YDLTIPTTLNFGL
+1275 YDLTIPKTLNFGL
-1288 ANGLQVRDTSQTGYI
+1288 ANGLQVRDTSTTGYI

-1325 KQRIVQ
+1325 KQRIIQ
-1331 FVYGDDGI
+1331 FAYGDDGI

-1344 ENQSLP
+1344 ENQTLP

-1365 PLDNSSDTERS
+1365 PLDNSSETEES
-1376 SITAFTKTAYAK
+1376 AVTAFTKTAYAK
-1388 MKKEKSATM
+1388 MKKEKATTR
-1397 QKLRD
+1397 KKIRD

-1413 IIDKVFGRLDNK
+1413 IIERVFNRTDNK
-1425 NVQMPVAFTHIINNV
+1425 NVQMPVSFTHIINNV
-1440 QAQQQIN
+1440 QSQQQIN

-1455 PIEAMDMVSDA
+1455 PLEAMDMISA
-1466 FRQLENIHY
+1466 GFRQLENLYY
-1475 APPTLLFKVM
+1475 APPTLLFRVM

-1493 ELLLIKRFNRS
+1493 ELLLIKRFNKS
-1504 ALTILL
+1504 ALTVLISVI
-1510 NMIILQYKKSI
+1510 NLQYKRSI

-1543 TLNTFHSAGIA
+1543 TLNTFHSAGVA

-1585 KEDDESTPERVQEF
+1585 KEDDEGTPERVQEF
-1599 IPMIEHTKMA
+1599 IPLIEHTKLT
-1609 EVVESV
+1609 EVVDTV

-1620 PDDMNTL
+1620 PDDLNTL
-1627 IEQDR
+1627 VEQDR
-1632 AVMTQYQEFEKL
+1632 EVMSQYQEFEKL
-1644 IEECA
+1644 IEECM
-1649 RDAALVASGSGEGG
+1649 RDSIIAAGVGVPEVPGAGG
-1663 GAAEEEGGAAAS
+1663 GAAAAS
-1675 SVGGASSSSNKS
+1675 ASASAGAGSGTSS
-1687 KWVIRIKM
+1687 KWIIRIKM
-1695 DAEAMLDKKLTM
+1695 NPEAMLDKKLTM
-1707 DDIHFAIKNSYGSE
+1707 DDIHFAIKNSYGAE

-1734 VFRIRMENIVQAKK
+1734 VFRLRMENLIQNKK
-1748 TNKLNPLDQSD
+1748 SGAGSAFGSGSGGAFGAGGGGGHKQNPLDQSD

-1764 KSFQDQ
+1764 KSFQEQ
-1770 LMNNIVLRGVKGI
+1770 ILNNVVLRGVKGI
-1783 RKVMIRKIMNTLKK
+1783 KKVMLRKIKNTLMK
-1797 AEGVYTKKESWVLDT
+1797 ADGVYTKKDTWVLDT
-1812 MGTNLIHVLGL
+1812 TGTNLIHMLGL
-1823 EYIDAKRTVSND
+1823 DYIDAKRTISND

-1846 AARQAIYNELAE
+1846 AARQAIYNELTE

-1868 HVSLLCDRMTVSS
+1868 HVCLLCDRMTVSS

-1940 SAFQVLINMDEMMK
+1940 SAFQVLVNMDEILK
-1954 HDSVEYKHT
+1954 QEAVEYRHT
-1963 DDNEDIEDAFK
+1963 DENEEIEAAFK
-1974 ANQSVGLE
+1974 ANSSVGLD

-1995 CVDNVKKVRLGK
+1995 CVDNVKRVQLGK
-2007 MDDNYDIGF
+2007 VDDDYDIGF

>member
-1 MSPEEIVRGSV
+1 
-12 AEITNRETYINNK
+12 
-25 PVIGGLFDPRMGP
+25 
-38 LDPGMICPTDGLDY
+38 
-52 MKCPGYFGHVKL
+52 
-64 ARPVFYYQY
+64 
-73 LGTIIKILRCVCIKC
+73 
-88 SSLRISKSANK
+88 
-99 QLMSL
+99 
-104 PADERWIQVFRL
+104 
-116 ASKIKRCGE
+116 
-125 DTETGCGCL
+125 
-134 QPKRI
+134 
-139 TIKAGLGKIYAEWDN
+139 
-154 VKGVLEETSAA
+154 
-165 TIAGSAAE
+165 
-173 TDKDGSLSMK
+173 
-183 LTPEIVIKI
+183 
-192 FRRISDEDVEFMGF
+192 
-206 SPVFSRPDWMVCQVL
+206 
-221 AIPPPAVRP
+221 
-230 SVKMDGS
+230 
-237 QRSEDDITHII
+237 
-248 VNIIKANTTL
+248 
-258 QEKMNECAP
+258 
-267 ANVIDGWHM
+267 
-276 MLQYYVA
+276 
-283 TQVNNNIPGYAP
+283 
-295 VAQRSGRPLKSIQE
+295 
-309 RLNGKTGRVR
+309 
-319 GNLMG
+319 
-324 KRVDFSARSVITPDP
+324 
-339 NLSIRELGIPLKI
+339 
-352 AKNITKPVVVNDR
+352 
-365 NKKFLLRLVRAGPDE
+365 
-380 YPGAKI
+380 
-386 LERNTGESISLRYA
+386 
-400 DRANIMLN
+400 
-408 NGDVVHRHMMDGDAI
+408 
-423 LFNRQPT
+423 
-430 LHRMSMMCHIAR
+430 
-442 IMYQGDTFRMNVGC
+442 
-456 TKPYNADF
+456 
-464 DGDEMNLH
+464 
-472 MPQDD
+472 
-477 ESEIELRHLAAVPY
+477 
-491 QLISPANNSSIIG
+491 
-504 IFQDSLIGSYL
+504 
-515 FTRENIKFT
+515 
-524 PREAMNLLAAYP
+524 MNLLAAYP

-553 LLSQILPPL
+553 VLSQILPPL
-562 TLKYKKKAFGEK
+562 TLKYKKRQFGEK

-621 IAAADFIDGLQNII
+621 IAASDFIDGLQNII

-647 ISDLIANKATNT
+647 ISDLIANKTTNT
-659 QIVDVITK
+659 QIIDVITK

-688 GKSNEAEFETKV
+688 GKSNEMEFEAKV

-706 ATNDAGKIGI
+706 ATSEAGGIGTK
-716 NSLNSSNRFV
+716 SLNSSNRFI

-840 LATEGALNRI
+840 LATEGASNKI

-918 DELQQFREKYT
+918 EELQQFREKYT

-940 AKNVCDYSADDKF
+940 AKNVCDYSADGG
-953 SAIPI
+953 A
-958 EKYLPK
+958 
-964 TKYVYGSEMRKA
+964 
-976 VDLMKDAMGNDR
+976 DAEAEFKRG
-988 SKIPTNW
+988 
-995 WNENNNKT
+995 
-1003 FVLPYPSKAR
+1003 
-1013 LQRAVVRSNIEN
+1013 
-1025 ISHNCVYSYNGTRQ
+1025 
-1039 HSTIPET
+1039 
-1046 FEMTV
+1046 
-1051 ENGVFIGLFIAEGNI
+1051 FIAGEAI
-1066 HNSHITITNND
+1066 DIQ
-1077 ETIRSFVK
+1077 
-1085 DWFSKFNIKYNE
+1085 
-1097 KTRINKING
+1097 
-1106 TTTTITG
+1106 
-1113 TSCIMADFITKL
+1113 
-1125 VGRGAENKHIP
+1125 IP
-1136 NEAYISNKDF
+1136 AEAYIAGKEY
-1146 VCGLISGYISGDGY
+1146 VRGLLIAYIS
-1160 ISRNSI
+1160 SRAVMT
-1166 NSSSCSERLTEDIA
+1166 SSGIELNFGSNVRLAEDIA
-1180 FLCSRLGVCAKIS
+1180 FMCSRLDIHAEIHQSASASLVIRGSSGKMLASV
-1193 KSQLKKNN
+1193 
-1201 LGTKNIKPAY
+1201 LG
-1211 RLSIRA
+1211 LSVDYDVADGDNEPRA
-1217 FNGQRFSEQ
+1217 
-1226 ITLLHPEKNRKMK
+1226 
-1239 SIVWT
+1239 
-1244 DKYDA
+1244 
-1249 VRTLNDVILDEIVE
+1249 LNDVILDEIVE

-1275 YDLTIPTTLNFGL
+1275 YDLTIPKTLNFGL
-1288 ANGLQVRDTSQTGYI
+1288 ANGLQVRDTSTTGYI

-1325 KQRIVQ
+1325 KQRIIQ
-1331 FVYGDDGI
+1331 YSYGDDGI

-1365 PLDNSSDTERS
+1365 PLDNSSDTQES
-1376 SITAFTKTAYAK
+1376 SVTAFTKTAYAK
-1388 MKKEKSATM
+1388 MKKEKAATTN
-1397 QKLRD
+1397 KIRD

-1413 IIDKVFGRLDNK
+1413 IIERVFNRLDNK
-1425 NVQMPVAFTHIINNV
+1425 NVQMPVSFMHIINNV

-1455 PIEAMDMVSDA
+1455 PLEAMDMISA
-1466 FRQLENIHY
+1466 GFRQLETLYY
-1475 APPTLLFKVM
+1475 AQPTLLFKVM

-1493 ELLLIKRFNRS
+1493 ELLLVKRFNRS
-1504 ALTILL
+1504 ALSILISVI
-1510 NMIILQYKKSI
+1510 NLQYKRSI

-1543 TLNTFHSAGIA
+1543 TLNTFHSAGVA

-1572 SENPKNPSITVYF
+1572 SENPKNPSITIYF

-1599 IPMIEHTKMA
+1599 IPHIEHTKLA
-1609 EVVESV
+1609 EVVEYV

-1620 PDDMNTL
+1620 PDDLNTL
-1627 IEQDR
+1627 VEQDR
-1632 AVMTQYQEFEKL
+1632 AVMSQYQEFEKL
-1644 IEECA
+1644 IEECV
-1649 RDAALVASGSGEGG
+1649 RDSIVAGTSGVPNAPGGG
-1663 GAAEEEGGAAAS
+1663 GAASTASAAS
-1675 SVGGASSSSNKS
+1675 AASASKS
-1687 KWVIRIKM
+1687 KWIIRIKI
-1695 DAEAMLDKKLTM
+1695 DQEAMLDKKLTM
-1707 DDIHFAIKNSYGSE
+1707 DDIHFAIKNSYGNE

-1734 VFRIRMENIVQAKK
+1734 VFRLRMENIAQNKK
-1748 TNKLNPLDQSD
+1748 SGGGANKQNPLDQSD

-1764 KSFQDQ
+1764 KAFQDQ
-1770 LMNNIVLRGVKGI
+1770 LLNNIVLRGIKGI
-1783 RKVMIRKIMNTLKK
+1783 KKVTLRKIKNTLVK
-1797 AEGVYTKKESWVLDT
+1797 ADGVYTKKDSWVLDT
-1812 MGTNLIHVLGL
+1812 TGTNLVHMLGL
-1823 EYIDAKRTVSND
+1823 DYIDSKRTVSND

-1893 DDIGPIAKASF
+1893 DDIGPLAKASF

-1940 SAFQVLINMDEMMK
+1940 SAFQVLVNIDEMMK
-1954 HDSVEYKHT
+1954 QDAVEYRHT
-1963 DDNEDIEDAFK
+1963 DANEEIDAAFK
-1974 ANQSVGLE
+1974 ANSSVGLD

-2007 MDDNYDIGF
+2007 VDDDYDIGF

>member
-1 MSPEEIVRGSV
+1 M
-12 AEITNRETYINNK
+12 
-25 PVIGGLFDPRMGP
+25 
-38 LDPGMICPTDGLDY
+38 
-52 MKCPGYFGHVKL
+52 
-64 ARPVFYYQY
+64 
-73 LGTIIKILRCVCIKC
+73 
-88 SSLRISKSANK
+88 
-99 QLMSL
+99 
-104 PADERWIQVFRL
+104 
-116 ASKIKRCGE
+116 
-125 DTETGCGCL
+125 
-134 QPKRI
+134 
-139 TIKAGLGKIYAEWDN
+139 KAGLGKIYAEWDN
-154 VKGVLEETSAA
+154 VKGILEETTTTS
-165 TIAGSAAE
+165 IAGSAAE
-173 TDKDGSLSMK
+173 SDKDGSLSMK

-258 QEKMNECAP
+258 QDKINENAP

-283 TQVNNNIPGYAP
+283 TQVNNNIPGCAP

-309 RLNGKTGRVR
+309 RLNGKGGRVR

-339 NLSIRELGIPLKI
+339 NLSIRELGVPLKI

-386 LERNTGESISLRYA
+386 LERKTGESISLRYA

-408 NGDVVHRHMMDGDAI
+408 NGDIVHRHMMDGDAI

-442 IMYQGDTFRMNVGC
+442 VMYQGDTFRMNVGC

-491 QLISPANNSSIIG
+491 QLISPANNNSIIG
-504 IFQDSLIGSYL
+504 VFQDSLIGSYL
-515 FTRENIKFT
+515 FTRENIRFT

-536 RVNETLFKSGED
+536 RVNETAFKSGED
-548 VTNFD
+548 ISSFD
-553 LLSQILPPL
+553 VLSQILPPL

-621 IAAADFIDGLQNII
+621 MAASDFIDGLQNII

-688 GKSNEAEFETKV
+688 GKSNEAEFEAKV

-706 ATNDAGKIGI
+706 ATSEAGGIGTK
-716 NSLNSSNRFV
+716 SLNSSNRFI

-734 GTDLNISQMISCL
+734 GSDLNISQMISCL

-808 TAVKSVT
+808 TAVKT
-815 WETPII
+815 
-821 VVENEVPK
+821 
-829 YVKIGEWIDAH
+829 
-840 LATEGALNRI
+840 
-850 QYMTEQNMEYL
+850 
-861 ELTHPIKIVTMD
+861 
-873 YDGNVSWET
+873 
-882 ITAVTRHDPGE
+882 
-893 KLFKIKTKAGRYVT
+893 
-907 VTANK
+907 
-912 SLLVWN
+912 
-918 DELQQFREKYT
+918 
-929 EEIKVGDFVPV
+929 
-940 AKNVCDYSADDKF
+940 
-953 SAIPI
+953 
-958 EKYLPK
+958 
-964 TKYVYGSEMRKA
+964 
-976 VDLMKDAMGNDR
+976 
-988 SKIPTNW
+988 
-995 WNENNNKT
+995 
-1003 FVLPYPSKAR
+1003 
-1013 LQRAVVRSNIEN
+1013 
-1025 ISHNCVYSYNGTRQ
+1025 
-1039 HSTIPET
+1039 ST
-1046 FEMTV
+1046 
-1051 ENGVFIGLFIAEGNI
+1051 
-1066 HNSHITITNND
+1066 
-1077 ETIRSFVK
+1077 
-1085 DWFSKFNIKYNE
+1085 
-1097 KTRINKING
+1097 
-1106 TTTTITG
+1106 
-1113 TSCIMADFITKL
+1113 
-1125 VGRGAENKHIP
+1125 
-1136 NEAYISNKDF
+1136 
-1146 VCGLISGYISGDGY
+1146 
-1160 ISRNSI
+1160 
-1166 NSSSCSERLTEDIA
+1166 
-1180 FLCSRLGVCAKIS
+1180 
-1193 KSQLKKNN
+1193 
-1201 LGTKNIKPAY
+1201 
-1211 RLSIRA
+1211 
-1217 FNGQRFSEQ
+1217 
-1226 ITLLHPEKNRKMK
+1226 
-1239 SIVWT
+1239 
-1244 DKYDA
+1244 
-1249 VRTLNDVILDEIVE
+1249 
-1263 MTIVDPALHPKM
+1263 
-1275 YDLTIPTTLNFGL
+1275 
-1288 ANGLQVRDTSQTGYI
+1288 TGYI

-1325 KQRIVQ
+1325 KQRIIQ
-1331 FVYGDDGI
+1331 FTYGDDGI

-1365 PLDNSSDTERS
+1365 PLDNSSETQES
-1376 SITAFTKTAYAK
+1376 SITAFTKTAYSK
-1388 MKKEKSATM
+1388 MKKEKTATM
-1397 QKLRD
+1397 GKIRD
-1402 LIDYMIEMRDL
+1402 LIDYMIDMRDL
-1413 IIDKVFGRLDNK
+1413 IIERVFNKLDNK
-1425 NVQMPVAFTHIINNV
+1425 NVQLPVSFTHIINNV

-1455 PIEAMDMVSDA
+1455 PLEAMDMISA
-1466 FRQLENIHY
+1466 GFRQLENLYY

-1504 ALTILL
+1504 ALSILISVI
-1510 NMIILQYKKSI
+1510 NLQYKRSI

-1543 TLNTFHSAGIA
+1543 TLNTFHSAGVA

-1585 KEDDESTPERVQEF
+1585 KEDDETTPERVQEF
-1599 IPMIEHTKMA
+1599 IPLIEHTKLA
-1609 EVVESV
+1609 EVVECV

-1620 PDDMNTL
+1620 PDDLNTL
-1627 IEQDR
+1627 VEQDR
-1632 AVMTQYQEFEKL
+1632 AVMTQYQEFERL
-1644 IEECA
+1644 IEECV
-1649 RDAALVASGSGEGG
+1649 RDSVVAGTSGVPDVPGG
-1663 GAAEEEGGAAAS
+1663 GAVSASVAAS
-1675 SVGGASSSSNKS
+1675 TSSSTKS
-1687 KWVIRIKM
+1687 KWIIRIKI
-1695 DAEAMLDKKLTM
+1695 DPEAMLDKKLTM
-1707 DDIHFAIKNSYGSE
+1707 DDIHFAIKNSYGNE

-1734 VFRIRMENIVQAKK
+1734 VFRLRMENVVQNKK
-1748 TNKLNPLDQSD
+1748 SGGGGAGHKQNPLDQSD

-1764 KSFQDQ
+1764 KAFQDQ
-1770 LMNNIVLRGVKGI
+1770 LLNNIVLRGVKGI
-1783 RKVMIRKIMNTLKK
+1783 KKVMLRKIKNTLVK
-1797 AEGVYTKKESWVLDT
+1797 ADGVYTKKDSWVLDT
-1812 MGTNLIHVLGL
+1812 TGTNLIHMLGL
-1823 EYIDAKRTVSND
+1823 DYIDTKRTISND

-1940 SAFQVLINMDEMMK
+1940 SAFQVLVNIDEMMK
-1954 HDSVEYKHT
+1954 QEAVEYRHT
-1963 DDNEDIEDAFK
+1963 DVNEEIDEAFK
-1974 ANQSVGLE
+1974 ANSSVGLD

-1995 CVDNVKKVRLGK
+1995 CVDNVKKVRLGN
-2007 MDDNYDIGF
+2007 MDDDYDVGF

>member
-1 MSPEEIVRGSV
+1 
-12 AEITNRETYINNK
+12 
-25 PVIGGLFDPRMGP
+25 
-38 LDPGMICPTDGLDY
+38 
-52 MKCPGYFGHVKL
+52 
-64 ARPVFYYQY
+64 
-73 LGTIIKILRCVCIKC
+73 
-88 SSLRISKSANK
+88 
-99 QLMSL
+99 
-104 PADERWIQVFRL
+104 
-116 ASKIKRCGE
+116 
-125 DTETGCGCL
+125 
-134 QPKRI
+134 
-139 TIKAGLGKIYAEWDN
+139 
-154 VKGVLEETSAA
+154 
-165 TIAGSAAE
+165 
-173 TDKDGSLSMK
+173 
-183 LTPEIVIKI
+183 
-192 FRRISDEDVEFMGF
+192 
-206 SPVFSRPDWMVCQVL
+206 
-221 AIPPPAVRP
+221 
-230 SVKMDGS
+230 
-237 QRSEDDITHII
+237 
-248 VNIIKANTTL
+248 
-258 QEKMNECAP
+258 
-267 ANVIDGWHM
+267 
-276 MLQYYVA
+276 
-283 TQVNNNIPGYAP
+283 
-295 VAQRSGRPLKSIQE
+295 
-309 RLNGKTGRVR
+309 
-319 GNLMG
+319 
-324 KRVDFSARSVITPDP
+324 
-339 NLSIRELGIPLKI
+339 
-352 AKNITKPVVVNDR
+352 
-365 NKKFLLRLVRAGPDE
+365 
-380 YPGAKI
+380 
-386 LERNTGESISLRYA
+386 
-400 DRANIMLN
+400 
-408 NGDVVHRHMMDGDAI
+408 
-423 LFNRQPT
+423 
-430 LHRMSMMCHIAR
+430 
-442 IMYQGDTFRMNVGC
+442 
-456 TKPYNADF
+456 
-464 DGDEMNLH
+464 

-491 QLISPANNSSIIG
+491 QLISPANNNSIIG
-504 IFQDSLIGSYL
+504 VFQDSLIGSYL

-536 RVNETLFKSGED
+536 RVNETVFKSGED
-548 VTNFD
+548 ISNFD
-553 LLSQILPPL
+553 VLSQILPPL

-574 NPNEDY
+574 NPKEDY

-591 GRMIRGQIDKSV
+591 GRMMRGQIDKAV
-603 LGGGGVGLIQ
+603 LGSGGVGLIQ

-659 QIVDVITK
+659 QIADVITK

-688 GKSNEAEFETKV
+688 GKSNEAEFEAKV

-716 NSLNSSNRFV
+716 NSLNAANRFV

-734 GTDLNISQMISCL
+734 GSDLNISQMISCL

-821 VVENEVPK
+821 VVENEAPK

-840 LATEGALNRI
+840 LDNHKITSGSDNKI

-861 ELTHPIKIVTMD
+861 ELSHPIKIVTMD

-918 DELQQFREKYT
+918 EELQQFREKYT

-940 AKNVCDYSADDKF
+940 AKNVCDYSVDGE
-953 SAIPI
+953 SSIMAIPI

-964 TKYVYGSEMRKA
+964 NKYVYGSEMRKA
-976 VDLMKDAMGNDR
+976 VTLMKEAMGDDR
-988 SKIPTNW
+988 AKIPTNW

-1025 ISHNCVYSYNGTRQ
+1025 ISHDGVYSYNGSRQ
-1039 HSTIPET
+1039 HAIIPET
-1046 FEMTV
+1046 FEMNF
-1051 ENGVFIGLFIAEGNI
+1051 ENGMFVGLFIAEGNI
-1066 HNSHITITNND
+1066 NKSTITITNND
-1077 ETIRSFVK
+1077 ETIRDFVK
-1085 DWFSKFNIKYNE
+1085 GWFSKFNIKYIE
-1097 KTRINKING
+1097 KSRINKANG
-1106 TTTTITG
+1106 TTTTVVG
-1113 TSCIMADFITKL
+1113 ASSIMAEFITKL
-1125 VGRGAENKHIP
+1125 VGHGAEHKHIP
-1136 NEAYISNKDF
+1136 NEAYVSNLEF
-1146 VCGLISGYISGDGY
+1146 VKGILSGYISGDGY
-1160 ISRNSI
+1160 VSPNSI

-1180 FLCSRLGVCAKIS
+1180 FLCSRLGVFAKIS
-1193 KSQLKKNN
+1193 KSQLTKNN
-1201 LGTKNIKPAY
+1201 FGTKNIKPAY

-1217 FNGQRFSEQ
+1217 SNGQRFSEQ
-1226 ITLLHPEKNRKMK
+1226 ITLLHAEKNRKMK

-1244 DKYDA
+1244 DKLDK

-1275 YDLTIPTTLNFGL
+1275 YDLTIPKTLNFGL
-1288 ANGLQVRDTSQTGYI
+1288 ANGLQVRDTSTTGYI

-1325 KQRIVQ
+1325 KQRIIQ
-1331 FVYGDDGI
+1331 FAYGDDGI

-1350 LVAMSLDEIYAHFHM
+1350 LVAMSLDEIYAHFHI
-1365 PLDNSSDTERS
+1365 PLDNSSDTQES
-1376 SITAFTKTAYAK
+1376 AATAFTKTAYAK
-1388 MKKEKSATM
+1388 MKKEKAATM
-1397 QKLRD
+1397 KKIRET
-1402 LIDYMIEMRDL
+1402 IDNMIEMRDL
-1413 IIDKVFGRLDNK
+1413 IIERVFHRMDNK
-1425 NVQMPVAFTHIINNV
+1425 NVQMPVSFTHIINNV

-1447 QNSMVDIT
+1447 QNSMVDLT
-1455 PIEAMDMVSDA
+1455 PLEAMDMISA
-1466 FRQLENIHY
+1466 GYRQIENIYY

-1493 ELLLIKRFNRS
+1493 ELLLVKRFNRS
-1504 ALTILL
+1504 ALSILIS
-1510 NMIILQYKKSI
+1510 MINLQYKRSI

-1543 TLNTFHSAGIA
+1543 TLNTFHSAGVA

-1585 KEDDESTPERVQEF
+1585 KEDDGSTPERVQEF
-1599 IPMIEHTKMA
+1599 IPLIEHTKLA
-1609 EVVESV
+1609 EVVDSI

-1620 PDDMNTL
+1620 PDDLNTL
-1627 IEQDR
+1627 VEQDR

-1644 IEECA
+1644 IEECV
-1649 RDAALVASGSGEGG
+1649 RDSEIAGTSGVPDVPSGGG
-1663 GAAEEEGGAAAS
+1663 GAGGAATATAMAAG
-1675 SVGGASSSSNKS
+1675 GGASTKS
-1687 KWVIRIKM
+1687 KWIIRIKI
-1695 DAEAMLDKKLTM
+1695 DPEAMLDKKLTM
-1707 DDIHFAIKNSYGSE
+1707 DDIHFAIKNSYGYE

-1734 VFRIRMENIVQAKK
+1734 VFRLRMENIAQTKK
-1748 TNKLNPLDQSD
+1748 SGGGGGAGHKQNPLDQSD

-1770 LMNNIVLRGVKGI
+1770 LLNNIVLRGVKGI
-1783 RKVMIRKIMNTLKK
+1783 KKVMLRVIKNTLVKSD
-1797 AEGVYTKKESWVLDT
+1797 GVYTKKDSWVLDT
-1812 MGTNLIHVLGL
+1812 TGTNLIHMLGL
-1823 EYIDAKRTVSND
+1823 DYIDATRTVSND

-1846 AARQAIYNELAE
+1846 AARQAIYNELVE

-1868 HVSLLCDRMTVSS
+1868 HLALLCDRMTVSS

-1940 SAFQVLINMDEMMK
+1940 SAFQVLVNIDEMMK
-1954 HDSVEYKHT
+1954 QEAVEYRHT
-1963 DDNEDIEDAFK
+1963 DTNEEIDEAFK
-1974 ANQSVGLE
+1974 ANSSVGLD

-2007 MDDNYDIGF
+2007 VDDDYDIGF

>member
-1 MSPEEIVRGSV
+1 
-12 AEITNRETYINNK
+12 
-25 PVIGGLFDPRMGP
+25 
-38 LDPGMICPTDGLDY
+38 
-52 MKCPGYFGHVKL
+52 
-64 ARPVFYYQY
+64 
-73 LGTIIKILRCVCIKC
+73 
-88 SSLRISKSANK
+88 
-99 QLMSL
+99 
-104 PADERWIQVFRL
+104 
-116 ASKIKRCGE
+116 
-125 DTETGCGCL
+125 
-134 QPKRI
+134 
-139 TIKAGLGKIYAEWDN
+139 
-154 VKGVLEETSAA
+154 
-165 TIAGSAAE
+165 
-173 TDKDGSLSMK
+173 
-183 LTPEIVIKI
+183 
-192 FRRISDEDVEFMGF
+192 
-206 SPVFSRPDWMVCQVL
+206 
-221 AIPPPAVRP
+221 
-230 SVKMDGS
+230 
-237 QRSEDDITHII
+237 
-248 VNIIKANTTL
+248 
-258 QEKMNECAP
+258 
-267 ANVIDGWHM
+267 
-276 MLQYYVA
+276 
-283 TQVNNNIPGYAP
+283 
-295 VAQRSGRPLKSIQE
+295 
-309 RLNGKTGRVR
+309 
-319 GNLMG
+319 
-324 KRVDFSARSVITPDP
+324 
-339 NLSIRELGIPLKI
+339 
-352 AKNITKPVVVNDR
+352 
-365 NKKFLLRLVRAGPDE
+365 
-380 YPGAKI
+380 
-386 LERNTGESISLRYA
+386 
-400 DRANIMLN
+400 
-408 NGDVVHRHMMDGDAI
+408 
-423 LFNRQPT
+423 
-430 LHRMSMMCHIAR
+430 
-442 IMYQGDTFRMNVGC
+442 
-456 TKPYNADF
+456 
-464 DGDEMNLH
+464 MNLH

-491 QLISPANNSSIIG
+491 QLISPANNNSIIG
-504 IFQDSLIGSYL
+504 VFQDSLIGSYL

-548 VTNFD
+548 VSNFD
-553 LLSQILPPL
+553 VLSQILPPL

-647 ISDLIANKATNT
+647 ISDLIANKTTNT

-688 GKSNEAEFETKV
+688 GKSNEAEFEARV

-706 ATNDAGKIGI
+706 ATSEAGGIGTK
-716 NSLNSSNRFV
+716 SLNSANRFI

-734 GTDLNISQMISCL
+734 GSDLNISQMISCL

-815 WETPII
+815 WETPIV

-829 YVKIGEWIDAH
+829 YVKIGEWIDSH
-840 LATEGALNRI
+840 LDGKDAPRI
-850 QYMTEQNMEYL
+850 QYMEEQNMEYL
-861 ELTHPIKIVTMD
+861 ELTHPVKIVTMD
-873 YDGNVSWET
+873 YDGNVSWES

-912 SLLVWN
+912 SLLIWN
-918 DELQQFREKYT
+918 DELKQFREKYT
-929 EEIKVGDFVPV
+929 EEVNVGDFVPV
-940 AKNVCDYSADDKF
+940 AKNVCDY
-953 SAIPI
+953 
-958 EKYLPK
+958 
-964 TKYVYGSEMRKA
+964 G
-976 VDLMKDAMGNDR
+976 DAA
-988 SKIPTNW
+988 
-995 WNENNNKT
+995 NN
-1003 FVLPYPSKAR
+1003 
-1013 LQRAVVRSNIEN
+1013 
-1025 ISHNCVYSYNGTRQ
+1025 
-1039 HSTIPET
+1039 
-1046 FEMTV
+1046 
-1051 ENGVFIGLFIAEGNI
+1051 
-1066 HNSHITITNND
+1066 TNND
-1077 ETIRSFVK
+1077 FEAGVKVGETIVEQIPNDAYIAGKEYVK
-1085 DWFSKFNIKYNE
+1085 GVLSAYFSKHGAIETDSIVIASTNI
-1097 KTRINKING
+1097 RI
-1106 TTTTITG
+1106 
-1113 TSCIMADFITKL
+1113 L
-1125 VGRGAENKHIP
+1125 
-1136 NEAYISNKDF
+1136 
-1146 VCGLISGYISGDGY
+1146 
-1160 ISRNSI
+1160 
-1166 NSSSCSERLTEDIA
+1166 EDIA
-1180 FLCSRLGVCAKIS
+1180 FLCARLNIHADIQS
-1193 KSQLKKNN
+1193 TINN
-1201 LGTKNIKPAY
+1201 Y
-1211 RLSIRA
+1211 VLSIRA
-1217 FNGQRFSEQ
+1217 TNGQQFTEQ
-1226 ITLLHPEKNRKMK
+1226 VTLLHPEKNRKMND
-1239 SIVWT
+1239 IVWT
-1244 DKYDA
+1244 HKLDK
-1249 VRTLNDVILDEIVE
+1249 VVVVNDVIMDEIISIE
-1263 MTIVDPALHPKM
+1263 AVDPALHPKM
-1275 YDLTIPTTLNFGL
+1275 YDLTIPKTLNFGL

-1325 KQRIVQ
+1325 KQRIIQ
-1331 FVYGDDGI
+1331 FTYGDDGI

-1350 LVAMSLDEIYAHFHM
+1350 LVAMSLDEIYAHFHI
-1365 PLDNSSDTERS
+1365 PLDNSSDTEHS
-1376 SITAFTKTAYAK
+1376 SVTAFTKTAYAK
-1388 MKKEKSATM
+1388 MKKEKAATQ
-1397 QKLRD
+1397 QKLLD

-1413 IIDKVFGRLDNK
+1413 IIDRVFGNLDNK
-1425 NVQMPVAFTHIINNV
+1425 NVQMPVSFTHIINNI

-1455 PIEAMDMVSDA
+1455 PIEAMNMVSDA
-1466 FRQLENIHY
+1466 YRQLENIHY

-1485 YYYYLSPK
+1485 FYYYLSPK

-1510 NMIILQYKKSI
+1510 NVIILQYKRSI

-1599 IPMIEHTKMA
+1599 IPLIEHTKMS

-1632 AVMTQYQEFEKL
+1632 AVMSQYQEFEKL
-1644 IEECA
+1644 IDDCV
-1649 RDAALVASGSGEGG
+1649 RDAALVSAGG
-1663 GAAEEEGGAAAS
+1663 GGEEGAAAAGGGEGGAAAESGTQNS
-1675 SVGGASSSSNKS
+1675 SGNNKS

-1707 DDIHFAIKNSYGSE
+1707 DDIHFAIKNSYGNE

-1734 VFRIRMENIVQAKK
+1734 VFRLRMENITQAKK

-1770 LMNNIVLRGVKGI
+1770 LMNNIVLRGIKGI
-1783 RKVMIRKIMNTLKK
+1783 RKVMLRTIKNTLKK
-1797 AEGVYTKKESWVLDT
+1797 TEGVYAKKESWVLDT
-1812 MGTNLIHVLGL
+1812 MGTNLLHVLGL
-1823 EYIDAKRTVSND
+1823 DYIDTKRTVSND

-1846 AARQAIYNELAE
+1846 AARQAIYNELSE

-1868 HVSLLCDRMTVSS
+1868 HVCLLCDRMTVSS

-1954 HDSVEYKHT
+1954 HESVEYKHT
-1963 DDNEDIEDAFK
+1963 DDNEEIEEAFK
-1974 ANQSVGLE
+1974 ANASVGLE

-2007 MDDNYDIGF
+2007 MDEDYDIGF

>member
-1 MSPEEIVRGSV
+1 
-12 AEITNRETYINNK
+12 
-25 PVIGGLFDPRMGP
+25 
-38 LDPGMICPTDGLDY
+38 
-52 MKCPGYFGHVKL
+52 
-64 ARPVFYYQY
+64 
-73 LGTIIKILRCVCIKC
+73 
-88 SSLRISKSANK
+88 
-99 QLMSL
+99 
-104 PADERWIQVFRL
+104 
-116 ASKIKRCGE
+116 
-125 DTETGCGCL
+125 
-134 QPKRI
+134 
-139 TIKAGLGKIYAEWDN
+139 
-154 VKGVLEETSAA
+154 
-165 TIAGSAAE
+165 
-173 TDKDGSLSMK
+173 
-183 LTPEIVIKI
+183 
-192 FRRISDEDVEFMGF
+192 
-206 SPVFSRPDWMVCQVL
+206 
-221 AIPPPAVRP
+221 
-230 SVKMDGS
+230 
-237 QRSEDDITHII
+237 
-248 VNIIKANTTL
+248 
-258 QEKMNECAP
+258 
-267 ANVIDGWHM
+267 
-276 MLQYYVA
+276 
-283 TQVNNNIPGYAP
+283 
-295 VAQRSGRPLKSIQE
+295 
-309 RLNGKTGRVR
+309 
-319 GNLMG
+319 
-324 KRVDFSARSVITPDP
+324 
-339 NLSIRELGIPLKI
+339 
-352 AKNITKPVVVNDR
+352 
-365 NKKFLLRLVRAGPDE
+365 
-380 YPGAKI
+380 
-386 LERNTGESISLRYA
+386 
-400 DRANIMLN
+400 
-408 NGDVVHRHMMDGDAI
+408 
-423 LFNRQPT
+423 
-430 LHRMSMMCHIAR
+430 
-442 IMYQGDTFRMNVGC
+442 
-456 TKPYNADF
+456 
-464 DGDEMNLH
+464 

-491 QLISPANNSSIIG
+491 QLISPANNNSIIG
-504 IFQDSLIGSYL
+504 VFQDSLIGSYL

-548 VTNFD
+548 VSNFD
-553 LLSQILPPL
+553 VLSQILPPL
-562 TLKYKKKAFGEK
+562 TLKYKKRQFGEK

-591 GRMIRGQIDKSV
+591 GRMLRGQIDKSV

-621 IAAADFIDGLQNII
+621 IAASDFIDGLQNII

-647 ISDLIANKATNT
+647 ISDLIANKTTNT

-688 GKSNEAEFETKV
+688 GKSNEAEFEAKV
-700 SNILNT
+700 SNILNS

-716 NSLNSSNRFV
+716 NSLNSTNRFV

-734 GTDLNISQMISCL
+734 GSDLNISQMISCL

-815 WETPII
+815 WETPIV

-829 YVKIGEWIDAH
+829 YVKIGEWIDTH
-840 LATEGALNRI
+840 LAVESAANKI

-918 DELQQFREKYT
+918 EELQQFREKYT
-929 EEIKVGDFVPV
+929 EEIRVGDFVPV
-940 AKNVCDYSADDKF
+940 AKNVCDYRANGES
-953 SAIPI
+953 SIMAIPM

-976 VDLMKDAMGNDR
+976 VTLMKEAMDNDR
-988 SKIPTNW
+988 TKIPTNW
-995 WNENNNKT
+995 WNDNNNTT

-1025 ISHNCVYSYNGTRQ
+1025 ISDDGVYSYNGTRQ
-1039 HSTIPET
+1039 HAIIPET
-1046 FEMTV
+1046 FEMNF

-1066 HNSHITITNND
+1066 HTSHITITNND
-1077 ETIRSFVK
+1077 ETIRAFVK
-1085 DWFSKFNIKYNE
+1085 GWFSKFNIKYIE
-1097 KTRINKING
+1097 KSRLNKANG
-1106 TTTTITG
+1106 TTTTVVG
-1113 TSCIMADFITKL
+1113 ASSIMAEFITKL
-1125 VGRGAENKHIP
+1125 VGHGAEHKHIP
-1136 NEAYISNKDF
+1136 NEAYVSNIEF
-1146 VCGLISGYISGDGY
+1146 VKGILSGYISGDGY
-1160 ISRNSI
+1160 VSPNSI

-1180 FLCSRLGVCAKIS
+1180 FLCSRLGVFAKIS
-1193 KSQLKKNN
+1193 KSQMSKNN
-1201 LGTKNIKPAY
+1201 LGTENIKPAY

-1217 FNGQRFSEQ
+1217 SNGERFSEQ
-1226 ITLLHPEKNRKMK
+1226 IAILHPEKNRKMK
-1239 SIVWT
+1239 SIIWT
-1244 DKYDA
+1244 DKLDK

-1263 MTIVDPALHPKM
+1263 MTMVDPALHPKM

-1325 KQRIVQ
+1325 KQRIIQ
-1331 FVYGDDGI
+1331 FSYGDDGI

-1365 PLDNSSDTERS
+1365 PLDNSSETEES
-1376 SITAFTKTAYAK
+1376 SVTAFTKTAYAK
-1388 MKKEKSATM
+1388 MKKEKSATTT
-1397 QKLRD
+1397 KIRD

-1413 IIDKVFGRLDNK
+1413 IIERVFSRLDNK
-1425 NVQMPVAFTHIINNV
+1425 NVQMPVSFTHIINNV

-1455 PIEAMDMVSDA
+1455 PLEAMDMISA
-1466 FRQLENIHY
+1466 GFRQLETLYY
-1475 APPTLLFKVM
+1475 AQPTTLFKVM

-1493 ELLLIKRFNRS
+1493 ELLLVKRFNRS
-1504 ALTILL
+1504 ALSILISVI
-1510 NMIILQYKKSI
+1510 NLQYKRSI

-1543 TLNTFHSAGIA
+1543 TLNTFHSAGVA

-1572 SENPKNPSITVYF
+1572 SENPKNPSITVCF

-1599 IPMIEHTKMA
+1599 IPLIEHTKLA
-1609 EVVESV
+1609 EVVDTV

-1620 PDDMNTL
+1620 PDDLNTL
-1627 IEQDR
+1627 VEQDR

-1644 IEECA
+1644 IEECV
-1649 RDAALVASGSGEGG
+1649 RDSVIMGTGGVPTVPGEAS
-1663 GAAEEEGGAAAS
+1663 AAS
-1675 SVGGASSSSNKS
+1675 ASVSASASASAMKS
-1687 KWVIRIKM
+1687 KWIIRIKINS
-1695 DAEAMLDKKLTM
+1695 EAMLDKKLTM
-1707 DDIHFAIKNSYGSE
+1707 DDIHFAIKNSYGNE
-1721 VSCAFSDYNDDNL
+1721 VSCAFSDYNDDHL
-1734 VFRIRMENIVQAKK
+1734 VFRLRMENIAQGKK
-1748 TNKLNPLDQSD
+1748 SGGGGFGGGGGPKQNPLDQSD

-1770 LMNNIVLRGVKGI
+1770 LLNNIVLRGVKGI
-1783 RKVMIRKIMNTLKK
+1783 KKVMLRKIKNTLVK
-1797 AEGVYTKKESWVLDT
+1797 ADGVYTKKDSWVLDT
-1812 MGTNLIHVLGL
+1812 AGTNLVHMLGL
-1823 EYIDAKRTVSND
+1823 DYIDSKRTVSND

-1846 AARQAIYNELAE
+1846 AARQAIYNELSE

-1893 DDIGPIAKASF
+1893 DDIGPLAKASF

-1940 SAFQVLINMDEMMK
+1940 SAFQVLVNMDEMMK
-1954 HDSVEYKHT
+1954 QEAVEYRHT
-1963 DDNEDIEDAFK
+1963 DANEEIEDAFK
-1974 ANQSVGLE
+1974 ANSSVGLD

-1995 CVDNVKKVRLGK
+1995 CVDNVKKIQLGK
-2007 MDDNYDIGF
+2007 MDDDYDIGF

>member
-1 MSPEEIVRGSV
+1 
-12 AEITNRETYINNK
+12 
-25 PVIGGLFDPRMGP
+25 
-38 LDPGMICPTDGLDY
+38 
-52 MKCPGYFGHVKL
+52 
-64 ARPVFYYQY
+64 
-73 LGTIIKILRCVCIKC
+73 
-88 SSLRISKSANK
+88 
-99 QLMSL
+99 
-104 PADERWIQVFRL
+104 
-116 ASKIKRCGE
+116 
-125 DTETGCGCL
+125 
-134 QPKRI
+134 
-139 TIKAGLGKIYAEWDN
+139 
-154 VKGVLEETSAA
+154 
-165 TIAGSAAE
+165 
-173 TDKDGSLSMK
+173 
-183 LTPEIVIKI
+183 
-192 FRRISDEDVEFMGF
+192 
-206 SPVFSRPDWMVCQVL
+206 
-221 AIPPPAVRP
+221 
-230 SVKMDGS
+230 
-237 QRSEDDITHII
+237 
-248 VNIIKANTTL
+248 
-258 QEKMNECAP
+258 
-267 ANVIDGWHM
+267 
-276 MLQYYVA
+276 
-283 TQVNNNIPGYAP
+283 
-295 VAQRSGRPLKSIQE
+295 
-309 RLNGKTGRVR
+309 
-319 GNLMG
+319 
-324 KRVDFSARSVITPDP
+324 
-339 NLSIRELGIPLKI
+339 
-352 AKNITKPVVVNDR
+352 
-365 NKKFLLRLVRAGPDE
+365 
-380 YPGAKI
+380 
-386 LERNTGESISLRYA
+386 
-400 DRANIMLN
+400 
-408 NGDVVHRHMMDGDAI
+408 
-423 LFNRQPT
+423 
-430 LHRMSMMCHIAR
+430 
-442 IMYQGDTFRMNVGC
+442 
-456 TKPYNADF
+456 
-464 DGDEMNLH
+464 

-504 IFQDSLIGSYL
+504 VFQDSLIGSYL
-515 FTRENIKFT
+515 FTRENIRFT

-536 RVNETLFKSGED
+536 RVNETAFKSGED
-548 VTNFD
+548 ISNFD
-553 LLSQILPPL
+553 VISQILPPL

-647 ISDLIANKATNT
+647 ISDLIANKTTNT
-659 QIVDVITK
+659 QIADVITK

-688 GKSNEAEFETKV
+688 GKSNEAEFEAKV

-706 ATNDAGKIGI
+706 ATSEAGGIGTK
-716 NSLNSSNRFV
+716 SLNSDNRFI

-734 GTDLNISQMISCL
+734 GSDINISQMISCL

-815 WETPII
+815 WETPIV
-821 VVENEVPK
+821 VVENEIPK
-829 YVKIGEWIDAH
+829 YVKIGEWIDGH
-840 LATEGALNRI
+840 LSNNSNGI
-850 QYMTEQNMEYL
+850 QHMTEQNMEYL

-873 YDGNVSWET
+873 YEGNVSWET

-918 DELQQFREKYT
+918 EELQQFREKYT
-929 EEIKVGDFVPV
+929 EDIKVGDFVPV
-940 AKNVCDYSADDKF
+940 AKNVCDYRPDGGDTDADAEFERGK
-953 SAIPI
+953 
-958 EKYLPK
+958 
-964 TKYVYGSEMRKA
+964 
-976 VDLMKDAMGNDR
+976 
-988 SKIPTNW
+988 
-995 WNENNNKT
+995 
-1003 FVLPYPSKAR
+1003 
-1013 LQRAVVRSNIEN
+1013 
-1025 ISHNCVYSYNGTRQ
+1025 CVGDSIDTQ
-1039 HSTIPET
+1039 
-1046 FEMTV
+1046 
-1051 ENGVFIGLFIAEGNI
+1051 L
-1066 HNSHITITNND
+1066 
-1077 ETIRSFVK
+1077 
-1085 DWFSKFNIKYNE
+1085 
-1097 KTRINKING
+1097 
-1106 TTTTITG
+1106 
-1113 TSCIMADFITKL
+1113 
-1125 VGRGAENKHIP
+1125 P
-1136 NEAYISNKDF
+1136 NEAYIASKEYIKGVITSYFSNHATVSESTID
-1146 VCGLISGYISGDGY
+1146 VTSGD
-1160 ISRNSI
+1160 I
-1166 NSSSCSERLTEDIA
+1166 RLVEDLA
-1180 FLCSRLGVCAKIS
+1180 FICSRLNIHANISIIDDNNPGCWYSLLQIDGV
-1193 KSQLKKNN
+1193 
-1201 LGTKNIKPAY
+1201 
-1211 RLSIRA
+1211 
-1217 FNGQRFSEQ
+1217 NGQRFSEQ

-1244 DKYDA
+1244 DKLA
-1249 VRTLNDVILDEIVE
+1249 STTSAEMRTLNDVILDEIIE

-1275 YDLTIPTTLNFGL
+1275 YDLTIPKTLNFGL
-1288 ANGLQVRDTSQTGYI
+1288 ANGLQVRDTSTTGYI

-1325 KQRIVQ
+1325 KQRIIQ
-1331 FVYGDDGI
+1331 YTYGDDGI

-1350 LVAMSLDEIYAHFHM
+1350 LVAMSMDEIYAHFHM
-1365 PLDNSSDTERS
+1365 PLDNSSETEES
-1376 SITAFTKTAYAK
+1376 AVTAFTKTTYAK
-1388 MKKEKSATM
+1388 MKKEKTATM
-1397 QKLRD
+1397 KKIRD

-1413 IIDKVFGRLDNK
+1413 IIERVFNRLDNK
-1425 NVQMPVAFTHIINNV
+1425 NVQMPVAFMHIINNV

-1455 PIEAMDMVSDA
+1455 PLEAMDMISA
-1466 FRQLENIHY
+1466 GFRQLETLYY

-1504 ALTILL
+1504 ALSILISVI
-1510 NMIILQYKKSI
+1510 NLQYKRSI

-1543 TLNTFHSAGIA
+1543 TLNTFHSAGVA

-1599 IPMIEHTKMA
+1599 IPLIEHTKLA

-1620 PDDMNTL
+1620 PDDLNTL
-1627 IEQDR
+1627 VEQDR
-1632 AVMTQYQEFEKL
+1632 EVMSQYQEFEKL
-1644 IEECA
+1644 IEECV
-1649 RDAALVASGSGEGG
+1649 RDSVVAGTSGVPDMQQQQQQSSASGGSGG
-1663 GAAEEEGGAAAS
+1663 G
-1675 SVGGASSSSNKS
+1675 GGASSASKS
-1687 KWVIRIKM
+1687 KWIIRIKI
-1695 DAEAMLDKKLTM
+1695 DQEAMLDKKLTM
-1707 DDIHFAIKNSYGSE
+1707 DDIHFSIKNSYGSE
-1721 VSCAFSDYNDDNL
+1721 VSCAFSDYNDDHL
-1734 VFRIRMENIVQAKK
+1734 IFRLRMENIAQGKK
-1748 TNKLNPLDQSD
+1748 SGGGAGGGGGGGFGGGGGGGGHKQNPLDQSD

-1764 KSFQDQ
+1764 KTFQDQ

-1783 RKVMIRKIMNTLKK
+1783 KKVMLRKIKNTLTK
-1797 AEGVYTKKESWVLDT
+1797 ADGVYTKKDSWVLDT
-1812 MGTNLIHVLGL
+1812 TGTNLIHMLGL
-1823 EYIDAKRTVSND
+1823 DYIDAKRTVSND

-1868 HVSLLCDRMTVSS
+1868 HVCLLCDRMTVSS

-1940 SAFQVLINMDEMMK
+1940 SAFQVLVNMDEMMK
-1954 HDSVEYKHT
+1954 QDAVEYRHV
-1963 DDNEDIEDAFK
+1963 DANEEIEDAFK
-1974 ANQSVGLE
+1974 ANSSVGLE

-2007 MDDNYDIGF
+2007 VDDDYDIGF

>member
-1 MSPEEIVRGSV
+1 
-12 AEITNRETYINNK
+12 
-25 PVIGGLFDPRMGP
+25 
-38 LDPGMICPTDGLDY
+38 
-52 MKCPGYFGHVKL
+52 
-64 ARPVFYYQY
+64 
-73 LGTIIKILRCVCIKC
+73 
-88 SSLRISKSANK
+88 
-99 QLMSL
+99 
-104 PADERWIQVFRL
+104 
-116 ASKIKRCGE
+116 
-125 DTETGCGCL
+125 
-134 QPKRI
+134 
-139 TIKAGLGKIYAEWDN
+139 
-154 VKGVLEETSAA
+154 
-165 TIAGSAAE
+165 
-173 TDKDGSLSMK
+173 
-183 LTPEIVIKI
+183 
-192 FRRISDEDVEFMGF
+192 
-206 SPVFSRPDWMVCQVL
+206 
-221 AIPPPAVRP
+221 
-230 SVKMDGS
+230 
-237 QRSEDDITHII
+237 
-248 VNIIKANTTL
+248 
-258 QEKMNECAP
+258 
-267 ANVIDGWHM
+267 
-276 MLQYYVA
+276 
-283 TQVNNNIPGYAP
+283 
-295 VAQRSGRPLKSIQE
+295 
-309 RLNGKTGRVR
+309 
-319 GNLMG
+319 
-324 KRVDFSARSVITPDP
+324 
-339 NLSIRELGIPLKI
+339 
-352 AKNITKPVVVNDR
+352 
-365 NKKFLLRLVRAGPDE
+365 
-380 YPGAKI
+380 
-386 LERNTGESISLRYA
+386 
-400 DRANIMLN
+400 
-408 NGDVVHRHMMDGDAI
+408 
-423 LFNRQPT
+423 
-430 LHRMSMMCHIAR
+430 
-442 IMYQGDTFRMNVGC
+442 
-456 TKPYNADF
+456 
-464 DGDEMNLH
+464 

-491 QLISPANNSSIIG
+491 QLISPANNNSIIG
-504 IFQDSLIGSYL
+504 VFQDSLIGSYL

-548 VTNFD
+548 IGSFD
-553 LLSQILPPL
+553 VISQILPPL

-621 IAAADFIDGLQNII
+621 CAAADFIDGLQNII

-647 ISDLIANKATNT
+647 ISDLIANKTTNT

-688 GKSNEAEFETKV
+688 GKSNEVEFEARV

-734 GTDLNISQMISCL
+734 GSDLNISQMISCL

-815 WETPII
+815 WETPIV

-829 YVKIGEWIDAH
+829 YVKIGEWIDSH
-840 LATEGALNRI
+840 LDGEDAPRI
-850 QYMTEQNMEYL
+850 QYMEEQNMEYL
-861 ELTHPIKIVTMD
+861 ELTHPVKIVTMD
-873 YDGNVSWET
+873 YDGNVSWES

-912 SLLVWN
+912 SLLIWN
-918 DELQQFREKYT
+918 DELKQFREKYT
-929 EEIKVGDFVPV
+929 EEVNVGDFVPV
-940 AKNVCDYSADDKF
+940 AKNVCDYNDAD
-953 SAIPI
+953 
-958 EKYLPK
+958 
-964 TKYVYGSEMRKA
+964 
-976 VDLMKDAMGNDR
+976 
-988 SKIPTNW
+988 
-995 WNENNNKT
+995 NN
-1003 FVLPYPSKAR
+1003 
-1013 LQRAVVRSNIEN
+1013 
-1025 ISHNCVYSYNGTRQ
+1025 
-1039 HSTIPET
+1039 
-1046 FEMTV
+1046 
-1051 ENGVFIGLFIAEGNI
+1051 
-1066 HNSHITITNND
+1066 TNND
-1077 ETIRSFVK
+1077 FEAGVK
-1085 DWFSKFNIKYNE
+1085 
-1097 KTRINKING
+1097 
-1106 TTTTITG
+1106 
-1113 TSCIMADFITKL
+1113 
-1125 VGRGAENKHIP
+1125 VGEIIVDQLP
-1136 NEAYISNKDF
+1136 NEAYIAGKEYVKGVLSAYFSKH
-1146 VCGLISGYISGDGY
+1146 GTIETE
-1160 ISRNSI
+1160 SI
-1166 NSSSCSERLTEDIA
+1166 ILTSTNIRILEDIA
-1180 FLCSRLGVCAKIS
+1180 FLCARLNIHADIQS
-1193 KSQLKKNN
+1193 TINN
-1201 LGTKNIKPAY
+1201 Y
-1211 RLSIRA
+1211 VLSIRA
-1217 FNGQRFSEQ
+1217 TNGQQFTEQ
-1226 ITLLHPEKNRKMK
+1226 VTLLHPEKNRKMND
-1239 SIVWT
+1239 IVWT
-1244 DKYDA
+1244 HKLDK
-1249 VRTLNDVILDEIVE
+1249 VVVVNDVIMDEIISIE
-1263 MTIVDPALHPKM
+1263 SVDPTLHPKM
-1275 YDLTIPTTLNFGL
+1275 YDLTIPKTLNFGL

-1325 KQRIVQ
+1325 KQRIIQ
-1331 FVYGDDGI
+1331 FTYGDDGI

-1350 LVAMSLDEIYAHFHM
+1350 LVAMSLDEIYAHFHI
-1365 PLDNSSDTERS
+1365 PLDNSSDTEHS
-1376 SITAFTKTAYAK
+1376 SVTAFTKTAYAK
-1388 MKKEKSATM
+1388 MKKEKASTQ
-1397 QKLRD
+1397 QKLLD

-1413 IIDKVFGRLDNK
+1413 IIDRVFGNLDNK
-1425 NVQMPVAFTHIINNV
+1425 NVQMPVSFTHIINNI

-1455 PIEAMDMVSDA
+1455 PIEAMNMVSDA
-1466 FRQLENIHY
+1466 YRQLENIHY

-1510 NMIILQYKKSI
+1510 NVIILQYKRSI

-1599 IPMIEHTKMA
+1599 IPLIEHTKMS

-1632 AVMTQYQEFEKL
+1632 AVMSQYQEFEKL
-1644 IEECA
+1644 IDDCV
-1649 RDAALVASGSGEGG
+1649 RDAAFVSAGGGGGGEEGGAAAGGGEGG
-1663 GAAEEEGGAAAS
+1663 GAAAESGAQNS
-1675 SVGGASSSSNKS
+1675 GNNKS

-1707 DDIHFAIKNSYGSE
+1707 DDVHFAIKNSYGNE

-1734 VFRIRMENIVQAKK
+1734 VFRLRMENITQAKK

-1770 LMNNIVLRGVKGI
+1770 LMNNIVLLGIKGI
-1783 RKVMIRKIMNTLKK
+1783 RKVMLRTIKNTLKK
-1797 AEGVYTKKESWVLDT
+1797 TEGVYAKKESWVLDT
-1812 MGTNLIHVLGL
+1812 MGTNLLHVLGL
-1823 EYIDAKRTVSND
+1823 DYIDTKRTVSND

-1846 AARQAIYNELAE
+1846 AARQAIYNELSE

-1868 HVSLLCDRMTVSS
+1868 HVCLLCDRMTVSS

-1954 HDSVEYKHT
+1954 HESVEYKHT
-1963 DDNEDIEDAFK
+1963 DDNEDIEEAFK
-1974 ANQSVGLE
+1974 ANASVGLE

-2007 MDDNYDIGF
+2007 MDEVYDIGF